1 MPAIIA
7 EKKIVVK
14 AIDEVTEPLAHMNQ
28 RLHNLESALGQL
40 DQKFNA
46 GASSQQSFKASLN
59 ELKASAG
66 QTDSAL
72 DKINRTIKAI
82 PGKKSVDVNANTS
95 EADRK
100 IDDFQKTVDL
110 LRRDKPTITP
120 KADTTEANEKLHG
133 LQRTTESVGHS
144 FTRLRTIIAGT
155 AIGGAISTGFIS
167 AFNGIKSGIK
177 GAMGAGIQFNM
188 TMQKMNATW
197 DTLTGSASKAKSM
210 SNSIVDLSNKLGW
223 SVDVTNELAQQFYH
237 VFDNQPETMKLTKSF
252 LTMGDAI
259 GLSDDRL
266 QQVAMDFTHMLSS
279 SKLQLGDLN
288 QITDA
293 FPMFGNALLDYE
305 RKVQHNSHLTMSE
318 LRKDISAGKIDA
330 KDAETV
336 FNQLGDRYKK
346 ASENL
351 MGTLPGMFRQISS
364 KWKELMGDMMA
375 PTTNAANPVVKQIS
389 KWISSEGT
397 TKEFERLGR
406 AVNQGFGA
414 IMKSLANTF
423 GDGSVAKMLDNVVN
437 SLTRFVQAAS
447 KWTANNAESIVKTIK
462 SIGSIAGSVGKG
474 AFDAIGDFLN
484 ILGHTSGHGLKGIA
498 DALESISKHKVALEM
513 IGRALATYF
522 VYSKLSKAAKGLSD
536 IYSAVKGIAGTS
548 ATKIKDVMSALNGD
562 YDGSGKLLNM
572 LSDHQASKPVGPTGV
587 LKQEAAKD
595 GEKAGGNFL
604 KSFMLKAKG
613 LGRGIAGLFLPSSFL
628 NVGSKIGS
636 KMATGLSKAFKPAV
650 IAIKK
655 SGSALKDISAV
666 ISEKGFALKG
676 KIAGSRFASA
686 FVRAGGAIKGF
697 ATKYIIPETWLTA
710 GRKAGTLFRS
720 GFSTASSKLGDSF
733 IGRFASKLGG
743 SRLFSIG
750 KGIGGK
756 LVSGL
761 NIAIGAVDILRALTG
776 SHIHNRAKMAGKGIG
791 TILGG
796 AIGTVLGGP
805 IGGAIG
811 GMLGSAIG
819 GKAGPAL
826 TKMFK
831 GGIDF
836 FKKLL
841 KGDWSGAFGGIVK
854 GFQKMWKGVTNWA
867 KDTWKKVKDWWNNDD
882 ESSSSSSSHKSSSHK
897 SKQPSEKEIKSL
909 GGNHYSKTDI
919 ANVKEMNRAI
929 TTYTRSLKSLK
940 EVVKHN
946 DPTKSLN
953 SMNKNLKNFIKQMLK
968 SEKPLEKVSK
978 TFKNFGKA
986 TKTIADSMKNL
997 TGKHGL
1003 GEFDKDLAKLDK
1015 DTKHSKVGEFF
1026 ERLAKSIKKSKL
1038 TDQFKSLTKYLG
1050 SMVKDWEHLVKPM
1063 KQAEKEFSSFEKT
1076 IGKLANKKTG
1086 LSKVDSDIKTLSKDL
1101 KKYDF
1106 GKELG
1111 KQMQT
1116 ASKQLQGKHS
1126 FTKQFDNMTR
1136 SIEKSLITFRKTFQR
1151 DWTAMW
1157 KNLGKDAQVG
1167 LGQAVRT
1174 ANSEFNSLRN
1184 SEHRFESGFL
1194 SSWKGWLSDV
1204 VSAMKSGFDKL
1215 AGIAGKS
1222 MQDIVSRLNRGITAI
1237 NAVISDFGGDKQ
1249 LGTIKY
1255 ATGTSMAGGS
1265 GAGYSAHPGG
1275 EAVIN
1280 DGQGPHKQELVW
1292 QPSKGWQLFAGL
1304 NRHVWLEPGAQ
1315 IIPGERSH
1323 RILSRMRIPH
1333 YAYGNLS
1340 REQLDH
1346 IEDEFMSSPL
1356 DAAKQLMLG
1365 VTNWSSKVP
1374 LISDLGEATAIG
1386 FGHGIANVLKTAVGT
1401 VQHAIGGDWGPAIS
1415 SAARH
1420 MWAKISRSFRDELK
1434 QVIQNESGGIETRI
1448 QDAAVDD
1455 INMKNGNPAQGLLQ
1469 YIPQT
1474 FAKYAMPGHGNILA
1488 GFDQLMAFFNN
1499 SDYLSSIGFSPVLHK
1514 IDWLNAGPVGGRRY
1528 ASGGHITDTQL
1539 ALVGDNAEHDEYVIN
1554 PYRDNA
1560 IPLLN
1565 QAWDKVRMRRPDLTD
1580 NQSTAA
1586 SAELISLVKTAIDKL
1601 DNIDI
1606 HPRVY
1611 VDDMRRPINNRNAMD
1626 YARVMN

>member
-7 EKKIVVK
+7 EKKIVVR
-14 AIDEVTEPLAHMNQ
+14 AIDQVTEPLARMNQ
-28 RLHNLESALGQL
+28 RLASVEQSLGRL
-40 DQKFNA
+40 DSKFNA

-59 ELKASAG
+59 ELKASAN
-66 QTDSAL
+66 QADDAL
-72 DKINRTIKAI
+72 GKINTTIDKLNGEKVTVKPQADTASADEKI
-82 PGKKSVDVNANTS
+82 DKFKKNTDTLRKNPPKIKP
-95 EADRK
+95 EADTDEATKKLSLFRRGIENTRK
-100 IDDFQKTVDL
+100 
-110 LRRDKPTITP
+110 
-120 KADTTEANEKLHG
+120 AG
-133 LQRTTESVGHS
+133 L
-144 FTRLRTIIAGT
+144 RLRDIVSGSVIATGITSISSHLTDWAKQGFETAKAGT
-155 AIGGAISTGFIS
+155 EVAERWKNLGMTEEEVKSTGAAVKELKENS
-167 AFNGIKSGIK
+167 NLSGAAV
-177 GAMGAGIQFNM
+177 GNLVTRFYGF
-188 TMQKMNATW
+188 
-197 DTLTGSASKAKSM
+197 TGSAERAQELATGVASLADKMKLSQDQADGFANGLTRIESSGKVTAQSLGRLERSVPGLTKALQQASGMTKEQFDSLLASGDMTADQFNDILAKASKSWDENSKEWNGTVDGALHHMKTSWDDAKKAFMAPLVSSAGSGLGALSKALDRLNPLFTAAGKS
-210 SNSIVDLSNKLGW
+210 VADLSEKFAKWLTPRH
-223 SVDVTNELAQQFYH
+223 VD
-237 VFDNQPETMKLTKSF
+237 
-252 LTMGDAI
+252 
-259 GLSDDRL
+259 
-266 QQVAMDFTHMLSS
+266 
-279 SKLQLGDLN
+279 
-288 QITDA
+288 
-293 FPMFGNALLDYE
+293 
-305 RKVQHNSHLTMSE
+305 
-318 LRKDISAGKIDA
+318 DIGKIVTA
-330 KDAETV
+330 
-336 FNQLGDRYKK
+336 LG
-346 ASENL
+346 
-351 MGTLPGMFRQISS
+351 
-364 KWKELMGDMMA
+364 
-375 PTTNAANPVVKQIS
+375 
-389 KWISSEGT
+389 
-397 TKEFERLGR
+397 
-406 AVNQGFGA
+406 
-414 IMKSLANTF
+414 
-423 GDGSVAKMLDNVVN
+423 KMLMV
-437 SLTRFVQAAS
+437 
-447 KWTANNAESIVKTIK
+447 I
-462 SIGSIAGSVGKG
+462 GKG
-474 AFDAIGDFLN
+474 AWKAFSGIISGLTAPFRLLGSHGKKAGDAFDKLADGMDHLSKNKMAMKVLEGIG
-484 ILGHTSGHGLKGIA
+484 
-498 DALESISKHKVALEM
+498 M
-513 IGRALATYF
+513 ILATQF
-522 VYSKLSKAAKGLSD
+522 AYSKLF
-536 IYSAVKGIAGTS
+536 
-548 ATKIKDVMSALNGD
+548 KIVSALTGISGALGKIRGLKFSGHLFGD
-562 YDGSGKLLNM
+562 LFTN
-572 LSDHQASKPVGPTGV
+572 
-587 LKQEAAKD
+587 LKRISRIRINPAKWFKGGGNWAKD
-595 GEKAGGNFL
+595 LFKTAPEEALRSGDKAGGNFITR
-604 KSFMLKAKG
+604 FAAKTN
-613 LGRGIAGLFLPSSFL
+613 S
-628 NVGSKIGS
+628 
-636 KMATGLSKAFKPAV
+636 
-650 IAIKK
+650 
-655 SGSALKDISAV
+655 
-666 ISEKGFALKG
+666 
-676 KIAGSRFASA
+676 SRFAQLGRTTGGRLISGVGLA
-686 FVRAGGAIKGF
+686 FEAYDLVKDLHGAFTTHNGTTRSRDIGKAAGAGIGAGIGF
-697 ATKYIIPETWLTA
+697 FFGGPA
-710 GRKAGTLFRS
+710 GA
-720 GFSTASSKLGDSF
+720 ALGGM
-733 IGRFASKLGG
+733 IGRVIGG
-743 SRLFSIG
+743 KIGPAVGKFGNGIGKVLNDIFVKHDWNKVWSDIG
-750 KGIGGK
+750 KGWQ
-756 LVSGL
+756 S
-761 NIAIGAVDILRALTG
+761 
-776 SHIHNRAKMAGKGIG
+776 
-791 TILGG
+791 
-796 AIGTVLGGP
+796 
-805 IGGAIG
+805 
-811 GMLGSAIG
+811 
-819 GKAGPAL
+819 
-826 TKMFK
+826 F
-831 GGIDF
+831 
-836 FKKLL
+836 
-841 KGDWSGAFGGIVK
+841 
-854 GFQKMWKGVTNWA
+854 WKGMGSWWDKTIG
-867 KDTWKKVKDWWNNDD
+867 KKG
-882 ESSSSSSSHKSSSHK
+882 SGSSSSHK

-909 GGNHYSKTDI
+909 GGNHYSRTDI
-919 ANVKEMNRAI
+919 ANIKEMNRAI
-929 TTYTRSLKSLK
+929 TVYTRSLKSLK

-1003 GEFDKDLAKLDK
+1003 GEFDKDLTKLDK

-1136 SIEKSLITFRKTFQR
+1136 SIEKSLTTFRKAFQR

-1157 KNLGKDAQVG
+1157 KNLGKDAQAG
-1167 LGQAVRT
+1167 LGRAVRT
-1174 ANSEFNSLRN
+1174 ANSEFNSLRS

-1204 VSAMKSGFDKL
+1204 VSAMRSGFSKL

-1304 NRHVWLEPGAQ
+1304 NRRVWLEPGAQ

-1374 LISDLGEATAIG
+1374 LISDFGEATAIG

-1528 ASGGHITDTQL
+1528 ASGGHITDTQF

-1580 NQSTAA
+1580 NQSTAT

-1626 YARVMN
+1626 YSRVMN

>member
-1 MPAIIA
+1 MDGIIV
-7 EKKIVVK
+7 EKKVVVK
-14 AIDEVTEPLAHMNQ
+14 AIDQLTTPLARMNERMTQ
-28 RLHNLESALGQL
+28 LEEKVNQFN
-40 DQKFNA
+40 QKMST
-46 GASSQQSFKASLN
+46 GASSQQAFKTSLN
-59 ELKASAG
+59 EIKASASE
-66 QTDSAL
+66 TDTAL
-72 DKINRTIKAI
+72 GKINRTIDRI
-82 PGKKSVDVNANTS
+82 PTNKKVDVKADTE
-95 EADRK
+95 EAK
-100 IDDFQKTVDL
+100 QKTSSFDESL
-110 LRRDKPTITP
+110 KQLRRDAPKIKPTV
-120 KADTTEANEKLHG
+120 DTNEANGKLN
-133 LQRTTESVGHS
+133 LFQRNLEATRKVGGRLKDFIAGNLIANGIS
-144 FTRLRTIIAGT
+144 TIASNLRTWASQGFEAAKAGT
-155 AIGGAISTGFIS
+155 EVAERWSNLGMSQQEIKTTGAAVKELKENSNLSGVAVGNLVTRFYGF
-167 AFNGIKSGIK
+167 
-177 GAMGAGIQFNM
+177 
-188 TMQKMNATW
+188 
-197 DTLTGSASKAKSM
+197 TGSAERAQELATGVASLADKMKLSQGQADGFANGLTRIESSGKVTAQSLGRLERSVPGLTKALQQASGMTKEQFDSLLASGDMTANQFNDILAKASKSWNENSKEWNGTVDGALHHMKTSWDDAKKAFMAPLVSSAGSGLGALSKALDRLNPLFTAAGKS
-210 SNSIVDLSNKLGW
+210 VADLSEKFAKWLTPRH
-223 SVDVTNELAQQFYH
+223 VD
-237 VFDNQPETMKLTKSF
+237 
-252 LTMGDAI
+252 
-259 GLSDDRL
+259 
-266 QQVAMDFTHMLSS
+266 
-279 SKLQLGDLN
+279 
-288 QITDA
+288 
-293 FPMFGNALLDYE
+293 
-305 RKVQHNSHLTMSE
+305 
-318 LRKDISAGKIDA
+318 DIGKIVTA
-330 KDAETV
+330 
-336 FNQLGDRYKK
+336 LG
-346 ASENL
+346 
-351 MGTLPGMFRQISS
+351 
-364 KWKELMGDMMA
+364 
-375 PTTNAANPVVKQIS
+375 
-389 KWISSEGT
+389 
-397 TKEFERLGR
+397 
-406 AVNQGFGA
+406 
-414 IMKSLANTF
+414 
-423 GDGSVAKMLDNVVN
+423 KMLMV
-437 SLTRFVQAAS
+437 
-447 KWTANNAESIVKTIK
+447 I
-462 SIGSIAGSVGKG
+462 GKG
-474 AFDAIGDFLN
+474 AWKAFSGIISGLTAPFRLLGSHGKKAGDAFDKLADGMDHLSKNKMAMKVLEGIG
-484 ILGHTSGHGLKGIA
+484 
-498 DALESISKHKVALEM
+498 M
-513 IGRALATYF
+513 ILATQF
-522 VYSKLSKAAKGLSD
+522 AYSKLFKISSALFGVRDGLAGIGKIKISGHLFKDLTRSLKGLAK
-536 IYSAVKGIAGTS
+536 IRINPAKWFKGGDNWAKNLFKT
-548 ATKIKDVMSALNGD
+548 APEEALRSGD
-562 YDGSGKLLNM
+562 
-572 LSDHQASKPVGPTGV
+572 
-587 LKQEAAKD
+587 
-595 GEKAGGNFL
+595 KAGGNFL
-604 KSFMLKAKG
+604 TRFAAKTN
-613 LGRGIAGLFLPSSFL
+613 S
-628 NVGSKIGS
+628 
-636 KMATGLSKAFKPAV
+636 
-650 IAIKK
+650 
-655 SGSALKDISAV
+655 
-666 ISEKGFALKG
+666 
-676 KIAGSRFASA
+676 SRFAQLGRTTGGRLISGVSLA
-686 FVRAGGAIKGF
+686 FEAYDLVKDLHGAFTTHNGTTRSRDIGKAAGAGIGAGIGF
-697 ATKYIIPETWLTA
+697 FFGGPA
-710 GRKAGTLFRS
+710 GA
-720 GFSTASSKLGDSF
+720 ALGGM
-733 IGRFASKLGG
+733 IGRVIGG
-743 SRLFSIG
+743 KIGPAVGKFGNSIG
-750 KGIGGK
+750 KVLNDIFVKHDWNKVWSDIGKGWQSFWKGMGDWWDKTIGK
-756 LVSGL
+756 K
-761 NIAIGAVDILRALTG
+761 G
-776 SHIHNRAKMAGKGIG
+776 SH
-791 TILGG
+791 T
-796 AIGTVLGGP
+796 
-805 IGGAIG
+805 
-811 GMLGSAIG
+811 
-819 GKAGPAL
+819 
-826 TKMFK
+826 
-831 GGIDF
+831 
-836 FKKLL
+836 
-841 KGDWSGAFGGIVK
+841 
-854 GFQKMWKGVTNWA
+854 
-867 KDTWKKVKDWWNNDD
+867 
-882 ESSSSSSSHKSSSHK
+882 SSSK
-897 SKQPSEKEIKSL
+897 SKQPSEHEIRSL
-909 GGNHYSKTDI
+909 GGNHYSRTDI
-919 ANVKEMNRAI
+919 ANVKAMNSAI

-940 EVVKHN
+940 EVIKHN

-953 SMNKNLKNFIKQMLK
+953 SMNKNLKNFIKEMLK

-978 TFKNFGKA
+978 TFKNFGKSV
-986 TKTIADSMKNL
+986 KTIANSMKGL

-1003 GEFDKDLAKLDK
+1003 GEFDKDLTKLDK
-1015 DTKHSKVGEFF
+1015 DTKHSKVGEYF
-1026 ERLAKSIKKSKL
+1026 EKLAKSIKKSKL

-1050 SMVKDWEHLVKPM
+1050 SMVKDWEQLIKPM
-1063 KQAEKEFSSFEKT
+1063 QKAEKEFASFEKT
-1076 IGKLANKKTG
+1076 IGKLSNKKTG

-1136 SIEKSLITFRKTFQR
+1136 SIEKSLTTFRKTFQR

-1167 LGQAVRT
+1167 LGRAVRT
-1174 ANSEFNSLRN
+1174 ANSEFNSLRS

-1194 SSWKGWLSDV
+1194 SSWKGWLSDI
-1204 VSAMKSGFDKL
+1204 VSAMRSGFSKL

-1374 LISDLGEATAIG
+1374 LISDFGEATAIG

-1499 SDYLSSIGFSPVLHK
+1499 SDYLNSIGFSPVLHK

-1528 ASGGHITDTQL
+1528 ANGGHITDTQL

-1580 NQSTAA
+1580 NQSTAT

>member
-7 EKKIVVK
+7 EKKIVVR
-14 AIDEVTEPLAHMNQ
+14 AIDQVTEPLARMNQ
-28 RLHNLESALGQL
+28 RLASVEQSLGRL
-40 DQKFNA
+40 DSKFNA

-59 ELKASAG
+59 ELKASAN
-66 QTDSAL
+66 QTDDAL
-72 DKINRTIKAI
+72 GKINTTIDKLNGEKVTVKPQADTASADEKI
-82 PGKKSVDVNANTS
+82 DKFKKNTDTLRKNPPKIKP
-95 EADRK
+95 EADTDEATKKLSLFRRGIENTRK
-100 IDDFQKTVDL
+100 
-110 LRRDKPTITP
+110 
-120 KADTTEANEKLHG
+120 AG
-133 LQRTTESVGHS
+133 L
-144 FTRLRTIIAGT
+144 RLRDIVSGSVIATGITSISSHLTDWAKQGFEAAKAGT
-155 AIGGAISTGFIS
+155 EVAERWKNLGMTEEEVKSTGAAVKELKENS
-167 AFNGIKSGIK
+167 NLSGAAV
-177 GAMGAGIQFNM
+177 GNLVTRFYGF
-188 TMQKMNATW
+188 
-197 DTLTGSASKAKSM
+197 TGSAERAQELATGVASLADKMKLSQDQADGFANGLTRIESSGKVTAQSLGRLERSVPGLTKALQQASGMTKEQFDSLLASGDMTADQFNDILAKTSKSWDENSKEWNGTVDGALHHMKTSWDDAKKAFMAPLVSSAGSGLGALSKALDRLNPLFTAAGKS
-210 SNSIVDLSNKLGW
+210 VADLSEKFAKWLTPRH
-223 SVDVTNELAQQFYH
+223 VD
-237 VFDNQPETMKLTKSF
+237 
-252 LTMGDAI
+252 
-259 GLSDDRL
+259 
-266 QQVAMDFTHMLSS
+266 
-279 SKLQLGDLN
+279 
-288 QITDA
+288 
-293 FPMFGNALLDYE
+293 
-305 RKVQHNSHLTMSE
+305 
-318 LRKDISAGKIDA
+318 DIGKIVTA
-330 KDAETV
+330 
-336 FNQLGDRYKK
+336 LG
-346 ASENL
+346 
-351 MGTLPGMFRQISS
+351 
-364 KWKELMGDMMA
+364 
-375 PTTNAANPVVKQIS
+375 
-389 KWISSEGT
+389 
-397 TKEFERLGR
+397 
-406 AVNQGFGA
+406 
-414 IMKSLANTF
+414 
-423 GDGSVAKMLDNVVN
+423 KMLMV
-437 SLTRFVQAAS
+437 
-447 KWTANNAESIVKTIK
+447 I
-462 SIGSIAGSVGKG
+462 GKG
-474 AFDAIGDFLN
+474 AWKAFSGIISGLTAPFRLLGSHGKKAGDAFDKLADGMDHLSKNKMAMKVLEGIG
-484 ILGHTSGHGLKGIA
+484 
-498 DALESISKHKVALEM
+498 M
-513 IGRALATYF
+513 ILATQF
-522 VYSKLSKAAKGLSD
+522 AYSKLFKISSALFGVRDGLAGIGKIKISGHLFKDLTRSLKGLAK
-536 IYSAVKGIAGTS
+536 IRINPAKWFKGGGNWAKNLFKT
-548 ATKIKDVMSALNGD
+548 APEEALRSGD
-562 YDGSGKLLNM
+562 
-572 LSDHQASKPVGPTGV
+572 
-587 LKQEAAKD
+587 
-595 GEKAGGNFL
+595 KAGGNFL
-604 KSFMLKAKG
+604 ARFAAKTN
-613 LGRGIAGLFLPSSFL
+613 S
-628 NVGSKIGS
+628 
-636 KMATGLSKAFKPAV
+636 
-650 IAIKK
+650 
-655 SGSALKDISAV
+655 
-666 ISEKGFALKG
+666 
-676 KIAGSRFASA
+676 SRFAQLGRTTGGRLISGVGLA
-686 FVRAGGAIKGF
+686 FEAYDLVKDLHGAFTTHNGTTRSRDIGKAAGAGIGAGIGF
-697 ATKYIIPETWLTA
+697 FFGGPA
-710 GRKAGTLFRS
+710 GA
-720 GFSTASSKLGDSF
+720 ALGGM
-733 IGRFASKLGG
+733 IGRVIGG
-743 SRLFSIG
+743 KIGPAVGKFGNGIGKVLNDIFVKHDWNKVWSDIG
-750 KGIGGK
+750 KGWQ
-756 LVSGL
+756 S
-761 NIAIGAVDILRALTG
+761 
-776 SHIHNRAKMAGKGIG
+776 
-791 TILGG
+791 
-796 AIGTVLGGP
+796 
-805 IGGAIG
+805 
-811 GMLGSAIG
+811 
-819 GKAGPAL
+819 
-826 TKMFK
+826 F
-831 GGIDF
+831 
-836 FKKLL
+836 
-841 KGDWSGAFGGIVK
+841 
-854 GFQKMWKGVTNWA
+854 WKGMGSWWDKTIG
-867 KDTWKKVKDWWNNDD
+867 KKG
-882 ESSSSSSSHKSSSHK
+882 SGGSSSHK

-919 ANVKEMNRAI
+919 ANIKEMNRAI

-1003 GEFDKDLAKLDK
+1003 GEFDKDLTKLDK

-1038 TDQFKSLTKYLG
+1038 ADQFKSLTKYLG

-1136 SIEKSLITFRKTFQR
+1136 SIEKSLTTFRKTFQR

-1167 LGQAVRT
+1167 LGRAVRT
-1174 ANSEFNSLRN
+1174 ANSEFNSLRS

-1194 SSWKGWLSDV
+1194 SSWKGWLSDI
-1204 VSAMKSGFDKL
+1204 VSAMRSGFSKL

-1346 IEDEFMSSPL
+1346 IEDEFMSSSL

-1374 LISDLGEATAIG
+1374 LISDFGEATAIG

-1528 ASGGHITDTQL
+1528 ASGGHITDTQF

-1580 NQSTAA
+1580 NQSTAT

-1626 YARVMN
+1626 YSRVMN

>member
-7 EKKIVVK
+7 EKKIVVR
-14 AIDEVTEPLAHMNQ
+14 AIDQVTEPLARMNQ
-28 RLHNLESALGQL
+28 RLASVEQSLGRL
-40 DQKFNA
+40 DSKFNA

-59 ELKASAG
+59 ELKASAN
-66 QTDSAL
+66 QTDDAL
-72 DKINRTIKAI
+72 GKINTTIDKLNGEKVTVKPQADTASADEKI
-82 PGKKSVDVNANTS
+82 DKFKKNTDTLRKNPPKIKP
-95 EADRK
+95 EADTDEATKKLSLFRRGIENTRK
-100 IDDFQKTVDL
+100 
-110 LRRDKPTITP
+110 
-120 KADTTEANEKLHG
+120 AG
-133 LQRTTESVGHS
+133 L
-144 FTRLRTIIAGT
+144 RLRDIVSGSVIATGITSISSHLTDWAKQGFEAAKAGT
-155 AIGGAISTGFIS
+155 EVAERWKNLGMTEEEVKSTGAAVKELKENS
-167 AFNGIKSGIK
+167 NLSGAAV
-177 GAMGAGIQFNM
+177 GNLVTRFYGF
-188 TMQKMNATW
+188 
-197 DTLTGSASKAKSM
+197 TGSAERAQELATGVTSLADKMKLSQDQADGFANGLTRIESSGKVTAQSLGRLERSVPGLTKALQQASGMTKEQFDSLLASGDMTADQFNDILAKASKSWDENSKEWNGTVDGALHHMKTSWDDAKKAFMAPLVSSAGSGLGALSKALDRLNPLFTAAGKS
-210 SNSIVDLSNKLGW
+210 VADLSEKFAKWLTPRH
-223 SVDVTNELAQQFYH
+223 VD
-237 VFDNQPETMKLTKSF
+237 
-252 LTMGDAI
+252 
-259 GLSDDRL
+259 
-266 QQVAMDFTHMLSS
+266 
-279 SKLQLGDLN
+279 
-288 QITDA
+288 
-293 FPMFGNALLDYE
+293 
-305 RKVQHNSHLTMSE
+305 
-318 LRKDISAGKIDA
+318 DIGKIVTA
-330 KDAETV
+330 
-336 FNQLGDRYKK
+336 LG
-346 ASENL
+346 
-351 MGTLPGMFRQISS
+351 
-364 KWKELMGDMMA
+364 
-375 PTTNAANPVVKQIS
+375 
-389 KWISSEGT
+389 
-397 TKEFERLGR
+397 
-406 AVNQGFGA
+406 
-414 IMKSLANTF
+414 
-423 GDGSVAKMLDNVVN
+423 KMLMV
-437 SLTRFVQAAS
+437 
-447 KWTANNAESIVKTIK
+447 I
-462 SIGSIAGSVGKG
+462 GKG
-474 AFDAIGDFLN
+474 AWKAFSGIISGLTAPFRLLGSHGKKAGDAFDKLADGMDHLSKNKMAMKVLEGIG
-484 ILGHTSGHGLKGIA
+484 
-498 DALESISKHKVALEM
+498 M
-513 IGRALATYF
+513 ILATKF
-522 VYSKLSKAAKGLSD
+522 AYSKLFKISSALFGVRDGLAGIGKIKISGHLFKDLTRSLKGLAK
-536 IYSAVKGIAGTS
+536 IRINPAKWFKGGGNWAKNLFKT
-548 ATKIKDVMSALNGD
+548 APEEALRSGD
-562 YDGSGKLLNM
+562 
-572 LSDHQASKPVGPTGV
+572 
-587 LKQEAAKD
+587 
-595 GEKAGGNFL
+595 KAGGNFL
-604 KSFMLKAKG
+604 TRFAAKTN
-613 LGRGIAGLFLPSSFL
+613 S
-628 NVGSKIGS
+628 
-636 KMATGLSKAFKPAV
+636 
-650 IAIKK
+650 
-655 SGSALKDISAV
+655 
-666 ISEKGFALKG
+666 
-676 KIAGSRFASA
+676 SRFAQLGRTTGGRLISGVGLA
-686 FVRAGGAIKGF
+686 FEAYDLVKDLHGAFTTHNGTTRSRDIGKAAGAGIGAGIGF
-697 ATKYIIPETWLTA
+697 FFGGPA
-710 GRKAGTLFRS
+710 GA
-720 GFSTASSKLGDSF
+720 ALGGM
-733 IGRFASKLGG
+733 IGRVIGG
-743 SRLFSIG
+743 KIGPAVGKFGNGIGKVLNDIFVKHDWNKVWSDIG
-750 KGIGGK
+750 KGWQ
-756 LVSGL
+756 S
-761 NIAIGAVDILRALTG
+761 
-776 SHIHNRAKMAGKGIG
+776 
-791 TILGG
+791 
-796 AIGTVLGGP
+796 
-805 IGGAIG
+805 
-811 GMLGSAIG
+811 
-819 GKAGPAL
+819 
-826 TKMFK
+826 F
-831 GGIDF
+831 
-836 FKKLL
+836 
-841 KGDWSGAFGGIVK
+841 
-854 GFQKMWKGVTNWA
+854 WKGMGSWWDKTIG
-867 KDTWKKVKDWWNNDD
+867 KKG
-882 ESSSSSSSHKSSSHK
+882 SGGSSSHK

-919 ANVKEMNRAI
+919 ANIKEMNRAI

-1003 GEFDKDLAKLDK
+1003 GEFDKNLTKLDK

-1038 TDQFKSLTKYLG
+1038 ANQFKSLTKYLG

-1136 SIEKSLITFRKTFQR
+1136 SIEKSLTTFRKTFQR

-1167 LGQAVRT
+1167 LGRAVRT
-1174 ANSEFNSLRN
+1174 ANSEFNSLRS

-1194 SSWKGWLSDV
+1194 SSWKGWLSDI
-1204 VSAMKSGFDKL
+1204 VSAMRSGFSKL

-1323 RILSRMRIPH
+1323 RVLSRMRIPH

-1374 LISDLGEATAIG
+1374 LISDFGEATAIG

-1528 ASGGHITDTQL
+1528 ASGGHITDTQF

-1560 IPLLN
+1560 IPLIN

-1580 NQSTAA
+1580 NQSTAT

-1626 YARVMN
+1626 YSRVMN

>member
-7 EKKIVVK
+7 EKKIVVR
-14 AIDEVTEPLAHMNQ
+14 AIDQVTEPLARMNQ
-28 RLHNLESALGQL
+28 RLASVEQSLGRL
-40 DQKFNA
+40 DSKFNA

-59 ELKASAG
+59 ELKASAN
-66 QTDSAL
+66 QTDDAL
-72 DKINRTIKAI
+72 GKINTTIDRLNGEKVTVKPQADTASADEKI
-82 PGKKSVDVNANTS
+82 DKFKKNTDTLRKNPPKIKP
-95 EADRK
+95 EADTDEATKKLSLFRRGIENTRK
-100 IDDFQKTVDL
+100 
-110 LRRDKPTITP
+110 
-120 KADTTEANEKLHG
+120 AG
-133 LQRTTESVGHS
+133 L
-144 FTRLRTIIAGT
+144 RLRDIVSGSVIATGITSISSHLTDWAKQGFEAAKAGT
-155 AIGGAISTGFIS
+155 EVAERWKNLGMTEEEVKSTGAAVKELKENS
-167 AFNGIKSGIK
+167 NLSGAAV
-177 GAMGAGIQFNM
+177 GNLVTRFYGF
-188 TMQKMNATW
+188 
-197 DTLTGSASKAKSM
+197 TGSAERAQELATGVASLADKMKLSQDQADGFANGLTRIESSGKVTAQSLGRLERSVPGLTKALQQASGMTKEQFDSLLASGDMTADQFNDILAKASKSWDENSKEWNGTVDGALHHMKTSWDDAKKAFMAPLVSSAGSGLGALSKALDRLNPLFTAAGKS
-210 SNSIVDLSNKLGW
+210 VADLSEKFAKWLTPRH
-223 SVDVTNELAQQFYH
+223 VD
-237 VFDNQPETMKLTKSF
+237 
-252 LTMGDAI
+252 
-259 GLSDDRL
+259 
-266 QQVAMDFTHMLSS
+266 
-279 SKLQLGDLN
+279 
-288 QITDA
+288 
-293 FPMFGNALLDYE
+293 
-305 RKVQHNSHLTMSE
+305 
-318 LRKDISAGKIDA
+318 DIGKIVTA
-330 KDAETV
+330 
-336 FNQLGDRYKK
+336 LG
-346 ASENL
+346 
-351 MGTLPGMFRQISS
+351 
-364 KWKELMGDMMA
+364 
-375 PTTNAANPVVKQIS
+375 
-389 KWISSEGT
+389 
-397 TKEFERLGR
+397 
-406 AVNQGFGA
+406 
-414 IMKSLANTF
+414 
-423 GDGSVAKMLDNVVN
+423 KMLMV
-437 SLTRFVQAAS
+437 
-447 KWTANNAESIVKTIK
+447 I
-462 SIGSIAGSVGKG
+462 GKG
-474 AFDAIGDFLN
+474 AWKAFSGIISGLTAPFRLLGSHGKKAGDAFDKLADGMDHLSKNKMAMKVLEGIG
-484 ILGHTSGHGLKGIA
+484 
-498 DALESISKHKVALEM
+498 M
-513 IGRALATYF
+513 ILATQF
-522 VYSKLSKAAKGLSD
+522 AYSKLFKISSALFGVRDGLAGIGKIKIFGHLFKDLTRSLKGLAK
-536 IYSAVKGIAGTS
+536 IRINPAKWFKGGGNWAKNLFKT
-548 ATKIKDVMSALNGD
+548 APEEALRSGD
-562 YDGSGKLLNM
+562 
-572 LSDHQASKPVGPTGV
+572 
-587 LKQEAAKD
+587 
-595 GEKAGGNFL
+595 KAGGNFL
-604 KSFMLKAKG
+604 TRFAAKTN
-613 LGRGIAGLFLPSSFL
+613 S
-628 NVGSKIGS
+628 
-636 KMATGLSKAFKPAV
+636 
-650 IAIKK
+650 
-655 SGSALKDISAV
+655 
-666 ISEKGFALKG
+666 
-676 KIAGSRFASA
+676 SRFAQLGRTTGGRLISGVGLA
-686 FVRAGGAIKGF
+686 FEAYDLVKDLHGAFTTHNGTTRSRDIGKAAGAGIGAGIGF
-697 ATKYIIPETWLTA
+697 FFGGPA
-710 GRKAGTLFRS
+710 GA
-720 GFSTASSKLGDSF
+720 ALGGM
-733 IGRFASKLGG
+733 IGRVIGG
-743 SRLFSIG
+743 KIGPAVGKFGNGIGKVLNDIFVKHDWNKVWSDIG
-750 KGIGGK
+750 KGWQ
-756 LVSGL
+756 S
-761 NIAIGAVDILRALTG
+761 
-776 SHIHNRAKMAGKGIG
+776 
-791 TILGG
+791 
-796 AIGTVLGGP
+796 
-805 IGGAIG
+805 
-811 GMLGSAIG
+811 
-819 GKAGPAL
+819 
-826 TKMFK
+826 F
-831 GGIDF
+831 
-836 FKKLL
+836 
-841 KGDWSGAFGGIVK
+841 
-854 GFQKMWKGVTNWA
+854 WKGMGSWWDKTIG
-867 KDTWKKVKDWWNNDD
+867 KKG
-882 ESSSSSSSHKSSSHK
+882 SGGSSSHK
-897 SKQPSEKEIKSL
+897 SKQPSEKGIKSL

-919 ANVKEMNRAI
+919 ANIKEMNRAI

-1003 GEFDKDLAKLDK
+1003 GEFDKDLTKLDK

-1038 TDQFKSLTKYLG
+1038 ADQFKSLTKYLG

-1136 SIEKSLITFRKTFQR
+1136 SIEKSLTTFRKTFQR

-1167 LGQAVRT
+1167 LGRAVRT
-1174 ANSEFNSLRN
+1174 ANSEFNSLRS

-1194 SSWKGWLSDV
+1194 SSWKGWLSDI
-1204 VSAMKSGFDKL
+1204 VSAMRSGFSKL

-1374 LISDLGEATAIG
+1374 LISDFGEATAIG

-1528 ASGGHITDTQL
+1528 ASGGHITDTQF

-1580 NQSTAA
+1580 NQSTAT
-1586 SAELISLVKTAIDKL
+1586 SAELISLVKTVIDKL

-1626 YARVMN
+1626 YSRVMN

>member
-7 EKKIVVK
+7 EKKIVVR
-14 AIDEVTEPLAHMNQ
+14 AIDQVTEPLARMNQ
-28 RLHNLESALGQL
+28 RLASVEQSLGRL
-40 DQKFNA
+40 DSKFNA

-59 ELKASAG
+59 ELKASAN
-66 QTDSAL
+66 QTDDAL
-72 DKINRTIKAI
+72 GKINTTIDKLNGEKVTVKPQADTASADEKI
-82 PGKKSVDVNANTS
+82 DKFKKNTDTLRKNPPKIKP
-95 EADRK
+95 EADTDEATKKLSLFRRGIENTRK
-100 IDDFQKTVDL
+100 
-110 LRRDKPTITP
+110 
-120 KADTTEANEKLHG
+120 AG
-133 LQRTTESVGHS
+133 L
-144 FTRLRTIIAGT
+144 RLRDIVSGSVIATGITSISSHLTDWAKQGFEAAKAGT
-155 AIGGAISTGFIS
+155 EVAERWKNLGMTEEEVKSTGAAVKELKENS
-167 AFNGIKSGIK
+167 NLSGAAV
-177 GAMGAGIQFNM
+177 GNLVTRFYGF
-188 TMQKMNATW
+188 
-197 DTLTGSASKAKSM
+197 TGSAERAQELATGVASLADKMKLSQDQADGFANGLTRIESSGKVTAQSLGRLERSVPGLTKALQQASGMTKEQFDSLLASGDMTADQFNDILAKASKSWDENSKEWNGTVDGALHHMKTSWDDAKKAFMAPLVSSAGSGLGALSKALDRLNPLFTAAGKS
-210 SNSIVDLSNKLGW
+210 VADLSEKFAKWLTPRH
-223 SVDVTNELAQQFYH
+223 VD
-237 VFDNQPETMKLTKSF
+237 
-252 LTMGDAI
+252 
-259 GLSDDRL
+259 
-266 QQVAMDFTHMLSS
+266 
-279 SKLQLGDLN
+279 
-288 QITDA
+288 
-293 FPMFGNALLDYE
+293 
-305 RKVQHNSHLTMSE
+305 
-318 LRKDISAGKIDA
+318 DIGKIVTA
-330 KDAETV
+330 
-336 FNQLGDRYKK
+336 LG
-346 ASENL
+346 
-351 MGTLPGMFRQISS
+351 
-364 KWKELMGDMMA
+364 
-375 PTTNAANPVVKQIS
+375 
-389 KWISSEGT
+389 
-397 TKEFERLGR
+397 
-406 AVNQGFGA
+406 
-414 IMKSLANTF
+414 
-423 GDGSVAKMLDNVVN
+423 KMLMV
-437 SLTRFVQAAS
+437 
-447 KWTANNAESIVKTIK
+447 I
-462 SIGSIAGSVGKG
+462 GKG
-474 AFDAIGDFLN
+474 AWKAFSGIISGLTAPFRLLGSHGKKAGDAFDKLADGMDHLSKNKMAMKVLEGIG
-484 ILGHTSGHGLKGIA
+484 
-498 DALESISKHKVALEM
+498 M
-513 IGRALATYF
+513 ILATQF
-522 VYSKLSKAAKGLSD
+522 AYSKLFKISSALFGVRDGLAGIGKIKISGHLFKDLTRSLKGLAK
-536 IYSAVKGIAGTS
+536 IRINPAKWFKGGGNWAKNLFKT
-548 ATKIKDVMSALNGD
+548 APEEALRSGD
-562 YDGSGKLLNM
+562 
-572 LSDHQASKPVGPTGV
+572 
-587 LKQEAAKD
+587 
-595 GEKAGGNFL
+595 KAGGNFL
-604 KSFMLKAKG
+604 TRFAAKTN
-613 LGRGIAGLFLPSSFL
+613 S
-628 NVGSKIGS
+628 
-636 KMATGLSKAFKPAV
+636 
-650 IAIKK
+650 
-655 SGSALKDISAV
+655 
-666 ISEKGFALKG
+666 
-676 KIAGSRFASA
+676 SRFAQLGRTTGGRLISGVGLA
-686 FVRAGGAIKGF
+686 FEAYDLVKDLHGAFTTHNGTTRSRDIGKAAGAGIGAGIGF
-697 ATKYIIPETWLTA
+697 FFGGPA
-710 GRKAGTLFRS
+710 GA
-720 GFSTASSKLGDSF
+720 ALGGM
-733 IGRFASKLGG
+733 IGRVIGG
-743 SRLFSIG
+743 KIGPAVGKFGNGIGKVLNDIFVKHDWNKVWSDIG
-750 KGIGGK
+750 KGWQ
-756 LVSGL
+756 S
-761 NIAIGAVDILRALTG
+761 
-776 SHIHNRAKMAGKGIG
+776 
-791 TILGG
+791 
-796 AIGTVLGGP
+796 
-805 IGGAIG
+805 
-811 GMLGSAIG
+811 
-819 GKAGPAL
+819 
-826 TKMFK
+826 F
-831 GGIDF
+831 
-836 FKKLL
+836 
-841 KGDWSGAFGGIVK
+841 
-854 GFQKMWKGVTNWA
+854 WKGMGSWWDKTIG
-867 KDTWKKVKDWWNNDD
+867 KKG
-882 ESSSSSSSHKSSSHK
+882 SGGSSSHK

-919 ANVKEMNRAI
+919 ANIKEMNRAI

-1003 GEFDKDLAKLDK
+1003 GEFDKDLTKLDK

-1038 TDQFKSLTKYLG
+1038 ADQFKSLTKYLG

-1136 SIEKSLITFRKTFQR
+1136 SIEKSLTTFRKTFQR

-1167 LGQAVRT
+1167 LGRAVRT
-1174 ANSEFNSLRN
+1174 ANSEFNSLRS

-1194 SSWKGWLSDV
+1194 SSWKGWLSDI
-1204 VSAMKSGFDKL
+1204 VSAMRSGFSKL

-1374 LISDLGEATAIG
+1374 LISDFGEATAIG

-1528 ASGGHITDTQL
+1528 ASGGHITDTQF

-1580 NQSTAA
+1580 NQSTAT

-1626 YARVMN
+1626 YSRVMN

>member
-7 EKKIVVK
+7 EKKIVVR
-14 AIDEVTEPLAHMNQ
+14 AIDQVTEPLARMNQ
-28 RLHNLESALGQL
+28 RLASVEQSLGRL
-40 DQKFNA
+40 DSKFNA

-59 ELKASAG
+59 ELKTSANQTDDALGKINTTIDKLNGEKVTVKPQADTASADEKIDKFKKN
-66 QTDSAL
+66 TDTL
-72 DKINRTIKAI
+72 RKNPPKIK
-82 PGKKSVDVNANTS
+82 P
-95 EADRK
+95 EADTDEATKKLSLFRRGIENTRK
-100 IDDFQKTVDL
+100 
-110 LRRDKPTITP
+110 
-120 KADTTEANEKLHG
+120 AG
-133 LQRTTESVGHS
+133 L
-144 FTRLRTIIAGT
+144 RLRDIVSGSVIATGITSISSHLTDWAKQGFEAAKAGT
-155 AIGGAISTGFIS
+155 EVAERWKNLGMTEEEVKSTGAAVKELKENS
-167 AFNGIKSGIK
+167 NLSGAAV
-177 GAMGAGIQFNM
+177 GNLVTRFYGF
-188 TMQKMNATW
+188 
-197 DTLTGSASKAKSM
+197 TGSAERAQELATGVASLADKMKLSQDQADGFANGLTRIESSGKVTAQSLGRLERSVPGLTKALQQASGMTKEQFDSLLASGDMTADQFNDILAKASKSWDENSKEWNGTVDGALHHMKTSWDDAKKAFMAPLVSSAGSGLGALSKALDRLNPLFTAAGKS
-210 SNSIVDLSNKLGW
+210 VADLSEKFAKWLTPRH
-223 SVDVTNELAQQFYH
+223 VD
-237 VFDNQPETMKLTKSF
+237 
-252 LTMGDAI
+252 
-259 GLSDDRL
+259 
-266 QQVAMDFTHMLSS
+266 
-279 SKLQLGDLN
+279 
-288 QITDA
+288 
-293 FPMFGNALLDYE
+293 
-305 RKVQHNSHLTMSE
+305 
-318 LRKDISAGKIDA
+318 DIGKIVTA
-330 KDAETV
+330 
-336 FNQLGDRYKK
+336 LG
-346 ASENL
+346 
-351 MGTLPGMFRQISS
+351 
-364 KWKELMGDMMA
+364 
-375 PTTNAANPVVKQIS
+375 
-389 KWISSEGT
+389 
-397 TKEFERLGR
+397 
-406 AVNQGFGA
+406 
-414 IMKSLANTF
+414 
-423 GDGSVAKMLDNVVN
+423 KMLMV
-437 SLTRFVQAAS
+437 
-447 KWTANNAESIVKTIK
+447 I
-462 SIGSIAGSVGKG
+462 GKG
-474 AFDAIGDFLN
+474 AWKAFSGIISGLTAPFRLLGSHGKKAGDAFDKLADGMDHLSKNKMAMKVLEGIG
-484 ILGHTSGHGLKGIA
+484 
-498 DALESISKHKVALEM
+498 M
-513 IGRALATYF
+513 ILATQF
-522 VYSKLSKAAKGLSD
+522 AYSKLF
-536 IYSAVKGIAGTS
+536 
-548 ATKIKDVMSALNGD
+548 KIVSALTGISGALGKIRGLKFSGHLFGD
-562 YDGSGKLLNM
+562 LFTNLKRISRIRINPAKWFKGGGNWAKNLFKTAPEEALRSG
-572 LSDHQASKPVGPTGV
+572 D
-587 LKQEAAKD
+587 
-595 GEKAGGNFL
+595 KAGGNFITR
-604 KSFMLKAKG
+604 FAAKTN
-613 LGRGIAGLFLPSSFL
+613 S
-628 NVGSKIGS
+628 
-636 KMATGLSKAFKPAV
+636 
-650 IAIKK
+650 
-655 SGSALKDISAV
+655 
-666 ISEKGFALKG
+666 
-676 KIAGSRFASA
+676 SRFAQLGRTTGGRLISGVGLA
-686 FVRAGGAIKGF
+686 FEAYDLVKDLHGAFTTHNGTTRSRDIGKAAGAGIGAGIGFFFGGPAGAALGGMIGRVIGGKIGPAGGKFGN
-697 ATKYIIPETWLTA
+697 
-710 GRKAGTLFRS
+710 G
-720 GFSTASSKLGDSF
+720 
-733 IGRFASKLGG
+733 IGKVLNDIFVKHDWNKVWSD
-743 SRLFSIG
+743 IG
-750 KGIGGK
+750 KGWQ
-756 LVSGL
+756 S
-761 NIAIGAVDILRALTG
+761 
-776 SHIHNRAKMAGKGIG
+776 
-791 TILGG
+791 
-796 AIGTVLGGP
+796 
-805 IGGAIG
+805 
-811 GMLGSAIG
+811 
-819 GKAGPAL
+819 
-826 TKMFK
+826 F
-831 GGIDF
+831 
-836 FKKLL
+836 
-841 KGDWSGAFGGIVK
+841 
-854 GFQKMWKGVTNWA
+854 WKGMGSWWDKTIG
-867 KDTWKKVKDWWNNDD
+867 KKG
-882 ESSSSSSSHKSSSHK
+882 SGSSSSHK

-909 GGNHYSKTDI
+909 GGNHYSRTDI
-919 ANVKEMNRAI
+919 ANIKEMNRAI

-1003 GEFDKDLAKLDK
+1003 GEFDKDFTKLDK

-1136 SIEKSLITFRKTFQR
+1136 SIEKSLTTFRKAFQR

-1157 KNLGKDAQVG
+1157 KNLGKDAQAG
-1167 LGQAVRT
+1167 LGRAVRT
-1174 ANSEFNSLRN
+1174 ANSEFNSLRS

-1204 VSAMKSGFDKL
+1204 VSAMRSGFSKL
-1215 AGIAGKS
+1215 A
-1222 MQDIVSRLNRGITAI
+1222 GITAI

-1374 LISDLGEATAIG
+1374 LISDFGEATAIG

-1499 SDYLSSIGFSPVLHK
+1499 SDYLNSIGFSPVLHK

-1528 ASGGHITDTQL
+1528 ANGGHITDTQL

-1580 NQSTAA
+1580 NQSTAT

-1611 VDDMRRPINNRNAMD
+1611 IDDVRRPINNRNAMD
-1626 YARVMN
+1626 YSRVMN

>member
-7 EKKIVVK
+7 EKKIVVR
-14 AIDEVTEPLAHMNQ
+14 AIDQVTEPLARMNQ
-28 RLHNLESALGQL
+28 RLSSVEQSLGRL
-40 DQKFNA
+40 DSKFNA

-59 ELKASAG
+59 ELKASAN
-66 QTDSAL
+66 QADDAL
-72 DKINRTIKAI
+72 GKINTTIDRLNGEKVTVKPQADTASADEKI
-82 PGKKSVDVNANTS
+82 DKFKKNTDTLRKNPPKIKP
-95 EADRK
+95 EADTDEATKKLSLFRRGIENTRK
-100 IDDFQKTVDL
+100 
-110 LRRDKPTITP
+110 
-120 KADTTEANEKLHG
+120 AG
-133 LQRTTESVGHS
+133 L
-144 FTRLRTIIAGT
+144 RLRDIVSGSVIATSITSISSHLTDWAKQGFEAAKAGT
-155 AIGGAISTGFIS
+155 EVAERWKNLGMTEEEVKSTGAAVKELKENS
-167 AFNGIKSGIK
+167 NLSGAAV
-177 GAMGAGIQFNM
+177 GNLVTRFYGF
-188 TMQKMNATW
+188 
-197 DTLTGSASKAKSM
+197 TGSAERAQELATGVASLADKMKLSQDQADGFANGLTRIESSGKVTAQSLGRLERSVPGLTKALQQASGMTKEQFDSLLASGDMTADQFNDILAKASKSWDENSKEWNGTVDGALHHMKTSWDDAKKAFMAPLVSSAGSGLGALSKALDRLNPLFTAAGKS
-210 SNSIVDLSNKLGW
+210 VADLSEKFAKWLTPRH
-223 SVDVTNELAQQFYH
+223 VD
-237 VFDNQPETMKLTKSF
+237 
-252 LTMGDAI
+252 
-259 GLSDDRL
+259 
-266 QQVAMDFTHMLSS
+266 
-279 SKLQLGDLN
+279 
-288 QITDA
+288 
-293 FPMFGNALLDYE
+293 
-305 RKVQHNSHLTMSE
+305 
-318 LRKDISAGKIDA
+318 DIGKIVTA
-330 KDAETV
+330 
-336 FNQLGDRYKK
+336 LG
-346 ASENL
+346 
-351 MGTLPGMFRQISS
+351 
-364 KWKELMGDMMA
+364 
-375 PTTNAANPVVKQIS
+375 
-389 KWISSEGT
+389 
-397 TKEFERLGR
+397 
-406 AVNQGFGA
+406 
-414 IMKSLANTF
+414 
-423 GDGSVAKMLDNVVN
+423 KMLMV
-437 SLTRFVQAAS
+437 
-447 KWTANNAESIVKTIK
+447 I
-462 SIGSIAGSVGKG
+462 GKG
-474 AFDAIGDFLN
+474 AWKAFSGIISGLTAPFRLLGSHGKKAGDAFDKLADGMDHLSKNKMAMKVLEGIG
-484 ILGHTSGHGLKGIA
+484 
-498 DALESISKHKVALEM
+498 M
-513 IGRALATYF
+513 ILATQF
-522 VYSKLSKAAKGLSD
+522 AYSKLF
-536 IYSAVKGIAGTS
+536 
-548 ATKIKDVMSALNGD
+548 KIVSALTGISGALGKIRGLKFSGHLFGD
-562 YDGSGKLLNM
+562 LFKLVKRISRIRINP
-572 LSDHQASKPVGPTGV
+572 AKWFKGGGNW
-587 LKQEAAKD
+587 AKD
-595 GEKAGGNFL
+595 LFKTAPEEALRSGDKAGGNFITR
-604 KSFMLKAKG
+604 FAAKTN
-613 LGRGIAGLFLPSSFL
+613 S
-628 NVGSKIGS
+628 
-636 KMATGLSKAFKPAV
+636 
-650 IAIKK
+650 
-655 SGSALKDISAV
+655 
-666 ISEKGFALKG
+666 
-676 KIAGSRFASA
+676 SRFAQLGRTTGGRLISGVGLA
-686 FVRAGGAIKGF
+686 FEAYDLVKDLHGAFTTHNGTTRSRDIGKAAGAGIGAGIGF
-697 ATKYIIPETWLTA
+697 FFGGPA
-710 GRKAGTLFRS
+710 GA
-720 GFSTASSKLGDSF
+720 ALGGM
-733 IGRFASKLGG
+733 IGRVIGG
-743 SRLFSIG
+743 KIGPAVGKFGNGIGKVLNDIFVKHDWNKVWSDIG
-750 KGIGGK
+750 KGWQ
-756 LVSGL
+756 S
-761 NIAIGAVDILRALTG
+761 
-776 SHIHNRAKMAGKGIG
+776 
-791 TILGG
+791 
-796 AIGTVLGGP
+796 
-805 IGGAIG
+805 
-811 GMLGSAIG
+811 
-819 GKAGPAL
+819 
-826 TKMFK
+826 F
-831 GGIDF
+831 
-836 FKKLL
+836 
-841 KGDWSGAFGGIVK
+841 
-854 GFQKMWKGVTNWA
+854 WKGMGSWWDKTIG
-867 KDTWKKVKDWWNNDD
+867 KKGAG
-882 ESSSSSSSHKSSSHK
+882 SSSSHK

-909 GGNHYSKTDI
+909 GGNHYSRTDI
-919 ANVKEMNRAI
+919 ANIKEMNRAI

-978 TFKNFGKA
+978 AFKNFGKA

-1003 GEFDKDLAKLDK
+1003 GEFDKDLTKLDK

-1038 TDQFKSLTKYLG
+1038 ADQFKSLTKYLG

-1136 SIEKSLITFRKTFQR
+1136 SIEKSLTTFRKTFQR

-1167 LGQAVRT
+1167 LGRAVRT
-1174 ANSEFNSLRN
+1174 ANSEFNSLRS

-1194 SSWKGWLSDV
+1194 SSWKGWLSDI
-1204 VSAMKSGFDKL
+1204 VSAMRSGFSKL

-1374 LISDLGEATAIG
+1374 LISDFGEATAIG

-1528 ASGGHITDTQL
+1528 ASGGHITDTQF

-1580 NQSTAA
+1580 NQSTAT
-1586 SAELISLVKTAIDKL
+1586 SAELISLVKTVIDKL

-1611 VDDMRRPINNRNAMD
+1611 VDEIRRPINNRNALE
-1626 YARVMN
+1626 YSRVKN

>member
-7 EKKIVVK
+7 EKKIVVR
-14 AIDEVTEPLAHMNQ
+14 AIDQVTEPLARMNQ
-28 RLHNLESALGQL
+28 RLASVEQSLGRL
-40 DQKFNA
+40 DSKFNA

-59 ELKASAG
+59 ELKASAN
-66 QTDSAL
+66 QTDDAL
-72 DKINRTIKAI
+72 GKINTTIDKLN
-82 PGKKSVDVNANTS
+82 GKKVTVKPQADTASADEKIDKFKKNTDTLRKNPPKIKP
-95 EADRK
+95 EADTDEATKKLSLFRRGIENTRK
-100 IDDFQKTVDL
+100 
-110 LRRDKPTITP
+110 
-120 KADTTEANEKLHG
+120 AG
-133 LQRTTESVGHS
+133 L
-144 FTRLRTIIAGT
+144 RLRDIVSGSVIATGITSISSHLTDWAKQGFEAAKAGT
-155 AIGGAISTGFIS
+155 EVAERWKNLGMTEEEVKSTGAAVKELKENS
-167 AFNGIKSGIK
+167 NLSGAAV
-177 GAMGAGIQFNM
+177 GNLVTRFYGF
-188 TMQKMNATW
+188 
-197 DTLTGSASKAKSM
+197 TGSAERAQELATGVASLADKMKLSQDQADGFANGLTRIESSGKVTAQSLGRLERSVPGLTKALQQASGMTKEQFDSLLASGDMTADQFNDILAKASKSWDENSKEWNGTVDGALHHMKTSWDDAKKAFMAPLVSSAGSGLGALSKALDRLNPLFTAAGKS
-210 SNSIVDLSNKLGW
+210 VADLSEKFAKWLTPRH
-223 SVDVTNELAQQFYH
+223 VD
-237 VFDNQPETMKLTKSF
+237 
-252 LTMGDAI
+252 
-259 GLSDDRL
+259 
-266 QQVAMDFTHMLSS
+266 
-279 SKLQLGDLN
+279 
-288 QITDA
+288 
-293 FPMFGNALLDYE
+293 
-305 RKVQHNSHLTMSE
+305 
-318 LRKDISAGKIDA
+318 DIGKIVTA
-330 KDAETV
+330 
-336 FNQLGDRYKK
+336 LG
-346 ASENL
+346 
-351 MGTLPGMFRQISS
+351 
-364 KWKELMGDMMA
+364 
-375 PTTNAANPVVKQIS
+375 
-389 KWISSEGT
+389 
-397 TKEFERLGR
+397 
-406 AVNQGFGA
+406 
-414 IMKSLANTF
+414 
-423 GDGSVAKMLDNVVN
+423 KMLMV
-437 SLTRFVQAAS
+437 
-447 KWTANNAESIVKTIK
+447 I
-462 SIGSIAGSVGKG
+462 GKG
-474 AFDAIGDFLN
+474 AWKAFSGIISGLTAPFRLLGSHGKKAGDAFDKLADGMDHLSKNKMAMKVLEGIG
-484 ILGHTSGHGLKGIA
+484 
-498 DALESISKHKVALEM
+498 M
-513 IGRALATYF
+513 ILATQF
-522 VYSKLSKAAKGLSD
+522 AYSKLFKISSALFGVRDGLAGIGKIKISGHLFKDLTRSLKGLAR
-536 IYSAVKGIAGTS
+536 IRINPAKWFKGGGNWAKNLFKT
-548 ATKIKDVMSALNGD
+548 APEEALRSGD
-562 YDGSGKLLNM
+562 
-572 LSDHQASKPVGPTGV
+572 
-587 LKQEAAKD
+587 
-595 GEKAGGNFL
+595 KAGGNFL
-604 KSFMLKAKG
+604 TRFAAKTN
-613 LGRGIAGLFLPSSFL
+613 S
-628 NVGSKIGS
+628 
-636 KMATGLSKAFKPAV
+636 
-650 IAIKK
+650 
-655 SGSALKDISAV
+655 
-666 ISEKGFALKG
+666 
-676 KIAGSRFASA
+676 SRFAQLGRTTGGRLISGVGLA
-686 FVRAGGAIKGF
+686 FEAYDLVKDLHGAFTTHNGTTRSRDIGKAAGAGIGAGIGF
-697 ATKYIIPETWLTA
+697 FFGGPA
-710 GRKAGTLFRS
+710 GA
-720 GFSTASSKLGDSF
+720 ALGGM
-733 IGRFASKLGG
+733 IGR
-743 SRLFSIG
+743 
-750 KGIGGK
+750 
-756 LVSGL
+756 
-761 NIAIGAVDILRALTG
+761 
-776 SHIHNRAKMAGKGIG
+776 
-791 TILGG
+791 
-796 AIGTVLGGP
+796 
-805 IGGAIG
+805 
-811 GMLGSAIG
+811 AIG
-819 GKAGPAL
+819 GKIGPAVGKFGNSIGKVL
-826 TKMFK
+826 NDIFVKHDWNKVWSDIGK
-831 GGIDF
+831 GWQSFWKGM
-836 FKKLL
+836 
-841 KGDWSGAFGGIVK
+841 GDWWDKTIGKKGSG
-854 GFQKMWKGVTNWA
+854 
-867 KDTWKKVKDWWNNDD
+867 
-882 ESSSSSSSHKSSSHK
+882 SSSSHK

-953 SMNKNLKNFIKQMLK
+953 SMNKNLKSFIKQMLK

-1003 GEFDKDLAKLDK
+1003 GEFDKNLTKLDK

-1038 TDQFKSLTKYLG
+1038 ADQFKSLTKYLG

-1136 SIEKSLITFRKTFQR
+1136 SIEKSLTTFRKTFQR

-1167 LGQAVRT
+1167 LGRAVRT
-1174 ANSEFNSLRN
+1174 ANSEFNSLRS

-1194 SSWKGWLSDV
+1194 SSWKGWLSDI
-1204 VSAMKSGFDKL
+1204 VSAMRSGFSKL

-1304 NRHVWLEPGAQ
+1304 NRRVWLEPGAQ

-1374 LISDLGEATAIG
+1374 LISDFGEATAIG

-1401 VQHAIGGDWGPAIS
+1401 VQHAIGGDWRPAIS

-1514 IDWLNAGPVGGRRY
+1514 IDWLNAGPVGSRRY
-1528 ASGGHITDTQL
+1528 ASGGHITDTQF

-1580 NQSTAA
+1580 NQSTAT
-1586 SAELISLVKTAIDKL
+1586 SAELISLVKTVIDKL

-1611 VDDMRRPINNRNAMD
+1611 VDEIRRPINNRNALE
-1626 YARVMN
+1626 YSRVKN

>member
-7 EKKIVVK
+7 EKKIVVR
-14 AIDEVTEPLAHMNQ
+14 AIDQVTEPLARMNQ
-28 RLHNLESALGQL
+28 RLASVEQSLGRL
-40 DQKFNA
+40 DSKFNA

-59 ELKASAG
+59 ELKASAN
-66 QTDSAL
+66 QTDDAL
-72 DKINRTIKAI
+72 GKINTTIDKLNGEKVTVKPQADTASADEKI
-82 PGKKSVDVNANTS
+82 DKFKKNTDTLRKNPPKIKP
-95 EADRK
+95 EADTDEATKKLSLFRRGIENTRK
-100 IDDFQKTVDL
+100 
-110 LRRDKPTITP
+110 
-120 KADTTEANEKLHG
+120 AG
-133 LQRTTESVGHS
+133 L
-144 FTRLRTIIAGT
+144 RLRDIVSGSVIATGITSISSHLTDWAKQGFEAAKAGT
-155 AIGGAISTGFIS
+155 EVAERWKNLGMTEEEVKSTGAAVKELKENS
-167 AFNGIKSGIK
+167 NLSGAAV
-177 GAMGAGIQFNM
+177 GNLVTRFYGF
-188 TMQKMNATW
+188 
-197 DTLTGSASKAKSM
+197 TGSAERAQELATGVASLADKMKLSQDQADGFANGLTRIESSGKVTAQSLGRLERSVPGLTKALQQASGMTKEQFDSLLASGDMTADQFNDILAKASKSWDENSKEWNGTVDGALHHMKTSWDDAKKAFMAPLVSSAGSGLGALSKALDRLNPLFTAAGKS
-210 SNSIVDLSNKLGW
+210 VADLSEKFAKWLTPRH
-223 SVDVTNELAQQFYH
+223 VD
-237 VFDNQPETMKLTKSF
+237 
-252 LTMGDAI
+252 
-259 GLSDDRL
+259 
-266 QQVAMDFTHMLSS
+266 
-279 SKLQLGDLN
+279 
-288 QITDA
+288 
-293 FPMFGNALLDYE
+293 
-305 RKVQHNSHLTMSE
+305 
-318 LRKDISAGKIDA
+318 DIGKIVTA
-330 KDAETV
+330 
-336 FNQLGDRYKK
+336 LG
-346 ASENL
+346 
-351 MGTLPGMFRQISS
+351 
-364 KWKELMGDMMA
+364 
-375 PTTNAANPVVKQIS
+375 
-389 KWISSEGT
+389 
-397 TKEFERLGR
+397 
-406 AVNQGFGA
+406 
-414 IMKSLANTF
+414 
-423 GDGSVAKMLDNVVN
+423 KMLMV
-437 SLTRFVQAAS
+437 
-447 KWTANNAESIVKTIK
+447 I
-462 SIGSIAGSVGKG
+462 GKG
-474 AFDAIGDFLN
+474 AWKAFSGIISGLTAPFRLLGSHGKKAGDAFDKLADGMDHLSKNKMAMKVLEGIGM
-484 ILGHTSGHGLKGIA
+484 ILATQFAYSKLFKISSALFGVRDVLAGIGKIKISGHLFKDLTRGLKGLARIRINPA
-498 DALESISKHKVALEM
+498 KWFKGGGNWAKNLFKTAPEEALRS
-513 IGRALATYF
+513 
-522 VYSKLSKAAKGLSD
+522 
-536 IYSAVKGIAGTS
+536 
-548 ATKIKDVMSALNGD
+548 GD
-562 YDGSGKLLNM
+562 
-572 LSDHQASKPVGPTGV
+572 
-587 LKQEAAKD
+587 
-595 GEKAGGNFL
+595 KAGGNFL
-604 KSFMLKAKG
+604 TRFAAKTN
-613 LGRGIAGLFLPSSFL
+613 S
-628 NVGSKIGS
+628 
-636 KMATGLSKAFKPAV
+636 
-650 IAIKK
+650 
-655 SGSALKDISAV
+655 
-666 ISEKGFALKG
+666 
-676 KIAGSRFASA
+676 SRFAQLGRTTGGRLISGVGLA
-686 FVRAGGAIKGF
+686 FEAYDLVKDLHGAFTTHNGTTRSRDIGKAAGAGIGAGIGF
-697 ATKYIIPETWLTA
+697 FFGGPA
-710 GRKAGTLFRS
+710 GA
-720 GFSTASSKLGDSF
+720 ALGGM
-733 IGRFASKLGG
+733 IGRVIGG
-743 SRLFSIG
+743 KIGPAVGKFGNGIGKVLNDIFVKHDWNKVWSDIG
-750 KGIGGK
+750 KGWQ
-756 LVSGL
+756 S
-761 NIAIGAVDILRALTG
+761 
-776 SHIHNRAKMAGKGIG
+776 
-791 TILGG
+791 
-796 AIGTVLGGP
+796 
-805 IGGAIG
+805 
-811 GMLGSAIG
+811 
-819 GKAGPAL
+819 
-826 TKMFK
+826 F
-831 GGIDF
+831 
-836 FKKLL
+836 
-841 KGDWSGAFGGIVK
+841 
-854 GFQKMWKGVTNWA
+854 WKGMGSWWDKTIG
-867 KDTWKKVKDWWNNDD
+867 KKG
-882 ESSSSSSSHKSSSHK
+882 SGSSSSHK

-919 ANVKEMNRAI
+919 ANIKEMNRAI

-953 SMNKNLKNFIKQMLK
+953 SMNKNLKSFIKQMLK

-1003 GEFDKDLAKLDK
+1003 GEFDKDLTKLDK

-1038 TDQFKSLTKYLG
+1038 ADQFKSLTKYLG

-1136 SIEKSLITFRKTFQR
+1136 SIEKSLTTFRKTFQR

-1167 LGQAVRT
+1167 LGRAVRT
-1174 ANSEFNSLRN
+1174 ANSEFNSLRS

-1194 SSWKGWLSDV
+1194 SSWKGWLSDI
-1204 VSAMKSGFDKL
+1204 VSAMRSGFSKL

-1365 VTNWSSKVP
+1365 VTNWSSEVP
-1374 LISDLGEATAIG
+1374 LISDFGEATAIG

-1528 ASGGHITDTQL
+1528 ASGGHITDTQF

-1580 NQSTAA
+1580 NQSTAT

-1626 YARVMN
+1626 YSRVMN

>member
-7 EKKIVVK
+7 EKKIVVR
-14 AIDEVTEPLAHMNQ
+14 AIDQVTEPLARMNQ
-28 RLHNLESALGQL
+28 RLASVEQSLGRL
-40 DQKFNA
+40 DSKFNA

-59 ELKASAG
+59 ELKASAN
-66 QTDSAL
+66 QTDDAL
-72 DKINRTIKAI
+72 GKINTTIDKLNGEKVTVKPQADTASADEKI
-82 PGKKSVDVNANTS
+82 DKFKKNTDTLRKNPPKIKP
-95 EADRK
+95 EADTDEATKKLSLFRRGIENTRK
-100 IDDFQKTVDL
+100 
-110 LRRDKPTITP
+110 
-120 KADTTEANEKLHG
+120 AG
-133 LQRTTESVGHS
+133 L
-144 FTRLRTIIAGT
+144 RLRDIVSGSVIATGITSISSHLTDWAKQGFEAAKAGT
-155 AIGGAISTGFIS
+155 EVAERWKNLGMTEEEVKSTGAAVKELKENS
-167 AFNGIKSGIK
+167 NLSGAAV
-177 GAMGAGIQFNM
+177 GNLVTRFYGF
-188 TMQKMNATW
+188 
-197 DTLTGSASKAKSM
+197 TGSAERAQELATGVASLADKMKLSQDQADGFANGLTRIESSGKVTAQSLGRLERSVPGLTKALQQASGMTKEQFDSLLASGDMTADQFNDILAKASKSWDENSKEWNGTVDGALHHMKTSWDDAKKAFMAPLVSSAGSGLGALSKALDRLNPLFTAAGKS
-210 SNSIVDLSNKLGW
+210 VADLSEKFAKWLTPRH
-223 SVDVTNELAQQFYH
+223 VD
-237 VFDNQPETMKLTKSF
+237 
-252 LTMGDAI
+252 
-259 GLSDDRL
+259 
-266 QQVAMDFTHMLSS
+266 
-279 SKLQLGDLN
+279 
-288 QITDA
+288 
-293 FPMFGNALLDYE
+293 
-305 RKVQHNSHLTMSE
+305 
-318 LRKDISAGKIDA
+318 DIGKIVTA
-330 KDAETV
+330 
-336 FNQLGDRYKK
+336 LG
-346 ASENL
+346 
-351 MGTLPGMFRQISS
+351 
-364 KWKELMGDMMA
+364 
-375 PTTNAANPVVKQIS
+375 
-389 KWISSEGT
+389 
-397 TKEFERLGR
+397 
-406 AVNQGFGA
+406 
-414 IMKSLANTF
+414 
-423 GDGSVAKMLDNVVN
+423 KMLMV
-437 SLTRFVQAAS
+437 
-447 KWTANNAESIVKTIK
+447 I
-462 SIGSIAGSVGKG
+462 GKG
-474 AFDAIGDFLN
+474 AWKAFSGIISGLTAPFRLLGSHGKKAGDAFDKLADGMDHLSKNKMAMKVLEGIG
-484 ILGHTSGHGLKGIA
+484 
-498 DALESISKHKVALEM
+498 M
-513 IGRALATYF
+513 ILATQF
-522 VYSKLSKAAKGLSD
+522 AYSKLFKISSALFGVRDGLAGIGKIKISGHLFKDLTRSLKGLAR
-536 IYSAVKGIAGTS
+536 IRINPAKWFKGGGNWAKNLFKT
-548 ATKIKDVMSALNGD
+548 APEEALRSGD
-562 YDGSGKLLNM
+562 
-572 LSDHQASKPVGPTGV
+572 
-587 LKQEAAKD
+587 
-595 GEKAGGNFL
+595 KAGGNFL
-604 KSFMLKAKG
+604 TRFAAKTN
-613 LGRGIAGLFLPSSFL
+613 S
-628 NVGSKIGS
+628 
-636 KMATGLSKAFKPAV
+636 
-650 IAIKK
+650 
-655 SGSALKDISAV
+655 
-666 ISEKGFALKG
+666 
-676 KIAGSRFASA
+676 SRFAQLGRTTGGRLISGVGLA
-686 FVRAGGAIKGF
+686 FEAYDLVKDLHGAFTTHNGTTRSRDIGKAAGAGIGAGIGF
-697 ATKYIIPETWLTA
+697 FFGGPA
-710 GRKAGTLFRS
+710 GA
-720 GFSTASSKLGDSF
+720 ALGGM
-733 IGRFASKLGG
+733 IGRVIGG
-743 SRLFSIG
+743 KIGPAVGKFGNGIGKVLNDIFVKHDWNKVWSDIG
-750 KGIGGK
+750 KGWQ
-756 LVSGL
+756 S
-761 NIAIGAVDILRALTG
+761 
-776 SHIHNRAKMAGKGIG
+776 
-791 TILGG
+791 
-796 AIGTVLGGP
+796 
-805 IGGAIG
+805 
-811 GMLGSAIG
+811 
-819 GKAGPAL
+819 
-826 TKMFK
+826 F
-831 GGIDF
+831 
-836 FKKLL
+836 
-841 KGDWSGAFGGIVK
+841 
-854 GFQKMWKGVTNWA
+854 WKGMGSWWDKTIG
-867 KDTWKKVKDWWNNDD
+867 KKG
-882 ESSSSSSSHKSSSHK
+882 SGGSSSHK

-919 ANVKEMNRAI
+919 ANIKEMNRAI

-1003 GEFDKDLAKLDK
+1003 GEFDKDLTKLDK

-1038 TDQFKSLTKYLG
+1038 ADQFKSLTKYLG

-1136 SIEKSLITFRKTFQR
+1136 SIEKSLTTFRKTFQR

-1167 LGQAVRT
+1167 LGRAVRT
-1174 ANSEFNSLRN
+1174 ANSEFNSLRS

-1194 SSWKGWLSDV
+1194 SSWKGWLSDI
-1204 VSAMKSGFDKL
+1204 VSAMRSGFSKL

-1323 RILSRMRIPH
+1323 RILLRMRIPH

-1374 LISDLGEATAIG
+1374 LISDFGEATAIG

-1528 ASGGHITDTQL
+1528 ASGGHITDTQF

-1580 NQSTAA
+1580 NQSTAT
-1586 SAELISLVKTAIDKL
+1586 SAELISLVKTVIDKL

-1626 YARVMN
+1626 YSRVMN

>member
-7 EKKIVVK
+7 EKKIVVR
-14 AIDEVTEPLAHMNQ
+14 AIDQVTEPLARMNQ
-28 RLHNLESALGQL
+28 RLASVEQSLGRL
-40 DQKFNA
+40 DSKFNA

-59 ELKASAG
+59 ELKASAN
-66 QTDSAL
+66 QTDDAL
-72 DKINRTIKAI
+72 GKINTTIDKLNGEKVTVKPQADTASADEKI
-82 PGKKSVDVNANTS
+82 DKFKKNTDTLRKNPPKIKP
-95 EADRK
+95 EADTDEATKKLSLFRRGIENTRK
-100 IDDFQKTVDL
+100 
-110 LRRDKPTITP
+110 
-120 KADTTEANEKLHG
+120 AG
-133 LQRTTESVGHS
+133 L
-144 FTRLRTIIAGT
+144 RLRDIVSGSVIATGITSISSHLTDWAKQGFEAAKAGT
-155 AIGGAISTGFIS
+155 EVAERWKNLGMTEEEVKSTGAAVKELKENS
-167 AFNGIKSGIK
+167 NLSGAAV
-177 GAMGAGIQFNM
+177 GNLVTRFYGF
-188 TMQKMNATW
+188 
-197 DTLTGSASKAKSM
+197 TGSAERAQELATGVASLADKMKLSQDQADGFANGLTRIESSGKVTAQSLGRLERSVPGLTKALQQASGMTKEQFDSLLASGDMTADQFNDILAKASKSWDENSKEWNGTVDGALHHMKTSWDDAKKAFMAPLVSSAGSGLGALSKALDRLNPLFTAAGKS
-210 SNSIVDLSNKLGW
+210 VADLSEKFAKWLTPRH
-223 SVDVTNELAQQFYH
+223 VD
-237 VFDNQPETMKLTKSF
+237 
-252 LTMGDAI
+252 
-259 GLSDDRL
+259 
-266 QQVAMDFTHMLSS
+266 
-279 SKLQLGDLN
+279 
-288 QITDA
+288 
-293 FPMFGNALLDYE
+293 
-305 RKVQHNSHLTMSE
+305 
-318 LRKDISAGKIDA
+318 DIGKIVTA
-330 KDAETV
+330 
-336 FNQLGDRYKK
+336 LG
-346 ASENL
+346 
-351 MGTLPGMFRQISS
+351 
-364 KWKELMGDMMA
+364 
-375 PTTNAANPVVKQIS
+375 
-389 KWISSEGT
+389 
-397 TKEFERLGR
+397 
-406 AVNQGFGA
+406 
-414 IMKSLANTF
+414 
-423 GDGSVAKMLDNVVN
+423 KMLMV
-437 SLTRFVQAAS
+437 
-447 KWTANNAESIVKTIK
+447 I
-462 SIGSIAGSVGKG
+462 GKG
-474 AFDAIGDFLN
+474 AWKAFSGIISGLTAPFRLLGSHGKKAGDAFDKLADGMDHLSKNKMAMKVLEGIG
-484 ILGHTSGHGLKGIA
+484 
-498 DALESISKHKVALEM
+498 M
-513 IGRALATYF
+513 ILATQF
-522 VYSKLSKAAKGLSD
+522 AYSKLF
-536 IYSAVKGIAGTS
+536 
-548 ATKIKDVMSALNGD
+548 KIVSALTGINGAL
-562 YDGSGKLLNM
+562 GKIRGLKFSGHLFGDLFTN
-572 LSDHQASKPVGPTGV
+572 
-587 LKQEAAKD
+587 LKRISRIRINPAKWFKGGGNGAKNLFKTAPEEALRSGD
-595 GEKAGGNFL
+595 KAGGNFL
-604 KSFMLKAKG
+604 TRFAAKTN
-613 LGRGIAGLFLPSSFL
+613 S
-628 NVGSKIGS
+628 
-636 KMATGLSKAFKPAV
+636 
-650 IAIKK
+650 
-655 SGSALKDISAV
+655 
-666 ISEKGFALKG
+666 
-676 KIAGSRFASA
+676 SRFAQLGRTTGGRLISGVGLA
-686 FVRAGGAIKGF
+686 FEAYDLVKDLHGAFTTHNGTTRSRDIGKAAGAGIGAGIGF
-697 ATKYIIPETWLTA
+697 FFGGPA
-710 GRKAGTLFRS
+710 GA
-720 GFSTASSKLGDSF
+720 ALGGM
-733 IGRFASKLGG
+733 IGRVIGG
-743 SRLFSIG
+743 KIGPAVGKFGNGIGKVLNDIFVKHDWNKVWSDIG
-750 KGIGGK
+750 KGWQ
-756 LVSGL
+756 S
-761 NIAIGAVDILRALTG
+761 
-776 SHIHNRAKMAGKGIG
+776 
-791 TILGG
+791 
-796 AIGTVLGGP
+796 
-805 IGGAIG
+805 
-811 GMLGSAIG
+811 
-819 GKAGPAL
+819 
-826 TKMFK
+826 F
-831 GGIDF
+831 
-836 FKKLL
+836 
-841 KGDWSGAFGGIVK
+841 
-854 GFQKMWKGVTNWA
+854 WKGMGSWWDKTIG
-867 KDTWKKVKDWWNNDD
+867 KKG
-882 ESSSSSSSHKSSSHK
+882 SGGSSSHK

-919 ANVKEMNRAI
+919 ANIKEMNRAI

-1003 GEFDKDLAKLDK
+1003 GEFDKDLTKLDK

-1038 TDQFKSLTKYLG
+1038 ADQFKSLTKYLG

-1136 SIEKSLITFRKTFQR
+1136 SIEKSLTTFRKTFQR

-1167 LGQAVRT
+1167 LGRAVRT
-1174 ANSEFNSLRN
+1174 ANSEFNSLRS

-1194 SSWKGWLSDV
+1194 SSWKGWLSDI
-1204 VSAMKSGFDKL
+1204 VSAMRSGFSKL

-1374 LISDLGEATAIG
+1374 LISDFGEATAIG

-1420 MWAKISRSFRDELK
+1420 MWAKISHSFRDELK

-1528 ASGGHITDTQL
+1528 ASGGHITDTQF

-1580 NQSTAA
+1580 NQSTAT
-1586 SAELISLVKTAIDKL
+1586 SAELISLVKTVIDKL

-1626 YARVMN
+1626 YSRVMN

>member
-7 EKKIVVK
+7 EKKIVVR
-14 AIDEVTEPLAHMNQ
+14 AIDQVTEPLARMNQ
-28 RLHNLESALGQL
+28 RLASVEQSLGRL
-40 DQKFNA
+40 DSKFNA

-59 ELKASAG
+59 ELKASAN
-66 QTDSAL
+66 QTDDAL
-72 DKINRTIKAI
+72 GKINTTIDKLNGEKVTVKPQADTASADEKI
-82 PGKKSVDVNANTS
+82 DKFKKNTDTLRKNPPKIKP
-95 EADRK
+95 EADTDEATKKLSLFRRGIENTRK
-100 IDDFQKTVDL
+100 
-110 LRRDKPTITP
+110 
-120 KADTTEANEKLHG
+120 AG
-133 LQRTTESVGHS
+133 L
-144 FTRLRTIIAGT
+144 RLRDIVSGSVIATGITSISSHLTDWAKQGFEAAKAGT
-155 AIGGAISTGFIS
+155 EVAERWKNLGMTEEEVKSTGAAVKELKENS
-167 AFNGIKSGIK
+167 NLSGAAV
-177 GAMGAGIQFNM
+177 GNLVTRFYGF
-188 TMQKMNATW
+188 
-197 DTLTGSASKAKSM
+197 TGSAERAQELATGVASLADKMKLSQDQADGFANGLTRIESSGKVTAQSLGRLERSVPGLTKALQQASGMTKEQFDSLLASGDMTADQFNDILAKASKSWDENSKEWNGTVDGALHHMKTSWDDAKKAFMAPLVSSAGSGLGALSKALDRLNPLFTAAGKS
-210 SNSIVDLSNKLGW
+210 VADLSEKFAKWLTPRH
-223 SVDVTNELAQQFYH
+223 VD
-237 VFDNQPETMKLTKSF
+237 
-252 LTMGDAI
+252 
-259 GLSDDRL
+259 
-266 QQVAMDFTHMLSS
+266 
-279 SKLQLGDLN
+279 
-288 QITDA
+288 
-293 FPMFGNALLDYE
+293 
-305 RKVQHNSHLTMSE
+305 
-318 LRKDISAGKIDA
+318 DIGKIVTA
-330 KDAETV
+330 
-336 FNQLGDRYKK
+336 LG
-346 ASENL
+346 
-351 MGTLPGMFRQISS
+351 
-364 KWKELMGDMMA
+364 
-375 PTTNAANPVVKQIS
+375 
-389 KWISSEGT
+389 
-397 TKEFERLGR
+397 
-406 AVNQGFGA
+406 
-414 IMKSLANTF
+414 
-423 GDGSVAKMLDNVVN
+423 KMLMV
-437 SLTRFVQAAS
+437 
-447 KWTANNAESIVKTIK
+447 I
-462 SIGSIAGSVGKG
+462 GKG
-474 AFDAIGDFLN
+474 AWKAFSGIISGLTAPFRLLGSHGKKAGDAFDKLADGMDHLSKNKMAMKVLEGIG
-484 ILGHTSGHGLKGIA
+484 
-498 DALESISKHKVALEM
+498 M
-513 IGRALATYF
+513 ILATQF
-522 VYSKLSKAAKGLSD
+522 AYSKLFKISSALFGVRDGLAGIGKIKISGHLFKDLTRSLKGLAK
-536 IYSAVKGIAGTS
+536 IRINPAKWFKGGGNWAKNLFKT
-548 ATKIKDVMSALNGD
+548 APEEALRSGD
-562 YDGSGKLLNM
+562 
-572 LSDHQASKPVGPTGV
+572 
-587 LKQEAAKD
+587 
-595 GEKAGGNFL
+595 KAGGNFL
-604 KSFMLKAKG
+604 TRFAAKTN
-613 LGRGIAGLFLPSSFL
+613 S
-628 NVGSKIGS
+628 
-636 KMATGLSKAFKPAV
+636 
-650 IAIKK
+650 
-655 SGSALKDISAV
+655 
-666 ISEKGFALKG
+666 
-676 KIAGSRFASA
+676 SRFAQLGRTTGGRLISGVGLA
-686 FVRAGGAIKGF
+686 FEAYDLVKDLHGAFTTHNGTTRSRDIGKAAGAGIGAGIGF
-697 ATKYIIPETWLTA
+697 FFGGPA
-710 GRKAGTLFRS
+710 GA
-720 GFSTASSKLGDSF
+720 ALGGM
-733 IGRFASKLGG
+733 IGRVIGG
-743 SRLFSIG
+743 KIGPAVGKFGNGIGKVLNDIFVKHDWNKVWSDIG
-750 KGIGGK
+750 KGWQ
-756 LVSGL
+756 S
-761 NIAIGAVDILRALTG
+761 
-776 SHIHNRAKMAGKGIG
+776 
-791 TILGG
+791 
-796 AIGTVLGGP
+796 
-805 IGGAIG
+805 
-811 GMLGSAIG
+811 
-819 GKAGPAL
+819 
-826 TKMFK
+826 F
-831 GGIDF
+831 
-836 FKKLL
+836 
-841 KGDWSGAFGGIVK
+841 
-854 GFQKMWKGVTNWA
+854 WKGMGSWWDKTIG
-867 KDTWKKVKDWWNNDD
+867 KKG
-882 ESSSSSSSHKSSSHK
+882 SGGSSSHK

-919 ANVKEMNRAI
+919 ANIKEMNRAI

-1003 GEFDKDLAKLDK
+1003 GEFDKNLTKLDK

-1038 TDQFKSLTKYLG
+1038 ANQFKSLTKYLG

-1136 SIEKSLITFRKTFQR
+1136 SIEKSLTTFRKTFQR

-1167 LGQAVRT
+1167 LGRAVRT
-1174 ANSEFNSLRN
+1174 ANSEFNSLRS

-1194 SSWKGWLSDV
+1194 SSWKGWLSDI
-1204 VSAMKSGFDKL
+1204 VSAMRSGFSKL

-1374 LISDLGEATAIG
+1374 LISDFGEATAIG

-1528 ASGGHITDTQL
+1528 ASGGHITDTQF

-1580 NQSTAA
+1580 NQSTAT
-1586 SAELISLVKTAIDKL
+1586 SAELISLVKTVIDKL

-1626 YARVMN
+1626 YSRVMN

>member
-7 EKKIVVK
+7 EKKIVVR
-14 AIDEVTEPLAHMNQ
+14 AIDQVTEPLARMNQ
-28 RLHNLESALGQL
+28 RLASVEQSLGRL
-40 DQKFNA
+40 DSKFNA

-59 ELKASAG
+59 ELKASAN
-66 QTDSAL
+66 QTDDAL
-72 DKINRTIKAI
+72 GKINTTIDKLNGEKVTVKPQADTASADEKI
-82 PGKKSVDVNANTS
+82 DKFKKNTDTLRKNPPKIKP
-95 EADRK
+95 EADTDEATKKLSLFRRGIENTRK
-100 IDDFQKTVDL
+100 
-110 LRRDKPTITP
+110 
-120 KADTTEANEKLHG
+120 AG
-133 LQRTTESVGHS
+133 L
-144 FTRLRTIIAGT
+144 RLRDIVSGSVIATGITSISSHLTDWAKQGFEAAKAGT
-155 AIGGAISTGFIS
+155 EVAERWKNLGMTEEEVKSTGAAVKELKENS
-167 AFNGIKSGIK
+167 NLSGAAV
-177 GAMGAGIQFNM
+177 GNLVTRFYGF
-188 TMQKMNATW
+188 
-197 DTLTGSASKAKSM
+197 TGSAERAQELATGVASLADKMKLSQDQADGFANGLTRIESSGKVTAQSLGRLERSVPGLTKALQQASGMTKEQFDSLLASGDMTADQFNDILAKASKSWDENSKEWNGTVDGALHHMKTSWDDAKKAFMAPLVSSAGSGLGALSKALDRLNPLFTAAGKS
-210 SNSIVDLSNKLGW
+210 VADLSEKFAKWLTPRH
-223 SVDVTNELAQQFYH
+223 VD
-237 VFDNQPETMKLTKSF
+237 
-252 LTMGDAI
+252 
-259 GLSDDRL
+259 
-266 QQVAMDFTHMLSS
+266 
-279 SKLQLGDLN
+279 
-288 QITDA
+288 
-293 FPMFGNALLDYE
+293 
-305 RKVQHNSHLTMSE
+305 
-318 LRKDISAGKIDA
+318 DIGKIVTA
-330 KDAETV
+330 
-336 FNQLGDRYKK
+336 LG
-346 ASENL
+346 
-351 MGTLPGMFRQISS
+351 
-364 KWKELMGDMMA
+364 
-375 PTTNAANPVVKQIS
+375 
-389 KWISSEGT
+389 
-397 TKEFERLGR
+397 
-406 AVNQGFGA
+406 
-414 IMKSLANTF
+414 
-423 GDGSVAKMLDNVVN
+423 KMLMV
-437 SLTRFVQAAS
+437 
-447 KWTANNAESIVKTIK
+447 I
-462 SIGSIAGSVGKG
+462 GKG
-474 AFDAIGDFLN
+474 AWKAFSGIISGLTAPFRLLGSHGKKAGDAFDKLADGMDHLSKNKMAMKVLEGIG
-484 ILGHTSGHGLKGIA
+484 
-498 DALESISKHKVALEM
+498 M
-513 IGRALATYF
+513 ILATQF
-522 VYSKLSKAAKGLSD
+522 AYSKLFKISSALFGVRDGLAVIGKIKISGHLFKDLTRSLKGLAR
-536 IYSAVKGIAGTS
+536 IRINPAKWFKGGGNWAKNLFKT
-548 ATKIKDVMSALNGD
+548 APEEALRSGD
-562 YDGSGKLLNM
+562 
-572 LSDHQASKPVGPTGV
+572 
-587 LKQEAAKD
+587 
-595 GEKAGGNFL
+595 KAGGNFL
-604 KSFMLKAKG
+604 TRFAAKTN
-613 LGRGIAGLFLPSSFL
+613 S
-628 NVGSKIGS
+628 
-636 KMATGLSKAFKPAV
+636 
-650 IAIKK
+650 
-655 SGSALKDISAV
+655 
-666 ISEKGFALKG
+666 
-676 KIAGSRFASA
+676 SRFAQLGRTTGGRLISGVGLA
-686 FVRAGGAIKGF
+686 FEAYDLVKDLHGAFTTHNGTTRSRDIGKAAGAGIGAGIGF
-697 ATKYIIPETWLTA
+697 FFGGPA
-710 GRKAGTLFRS
+710 GA
-720 GFSTASSKLGDSF
+720 ALGGM
-733 IGRFASKLGG
+733 IGRVIGG
-743 SRLFSIG
+743 KIGPAVGKFGNGIGKVLNDIFVKHDWNKVWSDIG
-750 KGIGGK
+750 KGWQ
-756 LVSGL
+756 S
-761 NIAIGAVDILRALTG
+761 
-776 SHIHNRAKMAGKGIG
+776 
-791 TILGG
+791 
-796 AIGTVLGGP
+796 
-805 IGGAIG
+805 
-811 GMLGSAIG
+811 
-819 GKAGPAL
+819 
-826 TKMFK
+826 F
-831 GGIDF
+831 
-836 FKKLL
+836 
-841 KGDWSGAFGGIVK
+841 
-854 GFQKMWKGVTNWA
+854 WKGMGSWWDKTIG
-867 KDTWKKVKDWWNNDD
+867 KKG
-882 ESSSSSSSHKSSSHK
+882 SGSSSSHK

-919 ANVKEMNRAI
+919 ANIKEMNRAI

-953 SMNKNLKNFIKQMLK
+953 SMNKNLKSFIKQMLK

-1003 GEFDKDLAKLDK
+1003 GEFDKDLTKLDK

-1038 TDQFKSLTKYLG
+1038 ADQFKSLTKYLG

-1136 SIEKSLITFRKTFQR
+1136 SIEKSLTTFRKTFQR

-1167 LGQAVRT
+1167 LGRAVRT
-1174 ANSEFNSLRN
+1174 ANSEFNSLRS

-1194 SSWKGWLSDV
+1194 SSWKGWLSDI
-1204 VSAMKSGFDKL
+1204 VSAMRSGFSKL

-1374 LISDLGEATAIG
+1374 LISDFGEATAIG

-1528 ASGGHITDTQL
+1528 ASGGHITDTQF

-1580 NQSTAA
+1580 NQSTAT

-1626 YARVMN
+1626 YSRVMN

>member
-1 MPAIIA
+1 MPAIVA
-7 EKKIVVK
+7 EKNIVVR
-14 AIDEVTEPLAHMNQ
+14 AIDKVTEPLARMNQ
-28 RLHNLESALGQL
+28 RLNAVEQSLGRL
-40 DQKFNA
+40 DSKFVS
-46 GASSQQSFKASLN
+46 GVSGQQSFKTALN
-59 ELKASAG
+59 ETKASAN
-66 QTDSAL
+66 QTDDAL
-72 DKINRTIKAI
+72 GKIDKTIAELNGRK
-82 PGKKSVDVNANTS
+82 VDVMAEVDTTGATEKIGQLKKNTEALRKDPPKIKP
-95 EADRK
+95 EADTDEATKKLSLFRRGIENTRK
-100 IDDFQKTVDL
+100 
-110 LRRDKPTITP
+110 
-120 KADTTEANEKLHG
+120 AG
-133 LQRTTESVGHS
+133 L
-144 FTRLRTIIAGT
+144 RLRDIVSGSVIATGITSISSHLTDWAKQGFEAAKAGT
-155 AIGGAISTGFIS
+155 EVAERWKNLGMTEEEVKSTGAAVKELKENS
-167 AFNGIKSGIK
+167 NLSGAAV
-177 GAMGAGIQFNM
+177 GNLVTRFYGF
-188 TMQKMNATW
+188 
-197 DTLTGSASKAKSM
+197 TGSAERAQELATGVASLADKMKLSQDQADGFANGLTRIESSGKVTAQSLGRLERSVPGLTKALQQASGMTKEQFDSLLASGDMTADQFNDILAEASKSWDENSKEWNGTVDGALHHMKTSWDDAKKAFMAPLVSSAGSGLGALSKALDRLNPLFTAAGKS
-210 SNSIVDLSNKLGW
+210 VADLSEKFAKWLTPRH
-223 SVDVTNELAQQFYH
+223 VD
-237 VFDNQPETMKLTKSF
+237 
-252 LTMGDAI
+252 
-259 GLSDDRL
+259 
-266 QQVAMDFTHMLSS
+266 
-279 SKLQLGDLN
+279 
-288 QITDA
+288 
-293 FPMFGNALLDYE
+293 
-305 RKVQHNSHLTMSE
+305 
-318 LRKDISAGKIDA
+318 DIGKIVTA
-330 KDAETV
+330 
-336 FNQLGDRYKK
+336 LG
-346 ASENL
+346 
-351 MGTLPGMFRQISS
+351 
-364 KWKELMGDMMA
+364 
-375 PTTNAANPVVKQIS
+375 
-389 KWISSEGT
+389 
-397 TKEFERLGR
+397 
-406 AVNQGFGA
+406 
-414 IMKSLANTF
+414 
-423 GDGSVAKMLDNVVN
+423 KMLMV
-437 SLTRFVQAAS
+437 
-447 KWTANNAESIVKTIK
+447 I
-462 SIGSIAGSVGKG
+462 GKG
-474 AFDAIGDFLN
+474 AWKTFSGIISGLTAPFRLLGSHGKKAGDAFDKLADGMDHLSKNKMAMKVLEGIG
-484 ILGHTSGHGLKGIA
+484 
-498 DALESISKHKVALEM
+498 M
-513 IGRALATYF
+513 ILATQF
-522 VYSKLSKAAKGLSD
+522 AYSKLFKISSALFGVRNGLSGIGKIKISGHLFKDLTRSLKGLAK
-536 IYSAVKGIAGTS
+536 IRINPAKWFKGGGNWAKNLFKTAPEEAIRS
-548 ATKIKDVMSALNGD
+548 GD
-562 YDGSGKLLNM
+562 
-572 LSDHQASKPVGPTGV
+572 
-587 LKQEAAKD
+587 
-595 GEKAGGNFL
+595 KAGGNFL
-604 KSFMLKAKG
+604 TRFAAKTN
-613 LGRGIAGLFLPSSFL
+613 S
-628 NVGSKIGS
+628 
-636 KMATGLSKAFKPAV
+636 
-650 IAIKK
+650 
-655 SGSALKDISAV
+655 
-666 ISEKGFALKG
+666 
-676 KIAGSRFASA
+676 SRFAQLGRTTGGRLISGVGLA
-686 FVRAGGAIKGF
+686 FEAYDLVKDLHGAFTTHNGTTRSRDIGKAAGAGIGAGIGF
-697 ATKYIIPETWLTA
+697 FFGGPA
-710 GRKAGTLFRS
+710 GA
-720 GFSTASSKLGDSF
+720 ALGGM
-733 IGRFASKLGG
+733 IGR
-743 SRLFSIG
+743 
-750 KGIGGK
+750 
-756 LVSGL
+756 
-761 NIAIGAVDILRALTG
+761 
-776 SHIHNRAKMAGKGIG
+776 
-791 TILGG
+791 
-796 AIGTVLGGP
+796 
-805 IGGAIG
+805 
-811 GMLGSAIG
+811 AIG
-819 GKAGPAL
+819 GKIGPAVGKFGNGIGKVL
-826 TKMFK
+826 NDIFVKHDWNKVWSDIGK
-831 GGIDF
+831 GWQSF
-836 FKKLL
+836 
-841 KGDWSGAFGGIVK
+841 
-854 GFQKMWKGVTNWA
+854 WKGMGSWWDKTIG
-867 KDTWKKVKDWWNNDD
+867 KKG
-882 ESSSSSSSHKSSSHK
+882 SGSSSSHK

-986 TKTIADSMKNL
+986 TKTIADLMKNL

-1003 GEFDKDLAKLDK
+1003 GEFDKDLTKLDK

-1038 TDQFKSLTKYLG
+1038 TDQFKNLTKYLG

-1136 SIEKSLITFRKTFQR
+1136 SIEKSLTTFRKAFQR

-1167 LGQAVRT
+1167 LGRAVRT
-1174 ANSEFNSLRN
+1174 ANSEFNSLRS

-1194 SSWKGWLSDV
+1194 SSWKGWLSDI
-1204 VSAMKSGFDKL
+1204 VSAMRSGFSKL

-1374 LISDLGEATAIG
+1374 LISNFGEATAIG

-1448 QDAAVDD
+1448 QDTAVDD

-1488 GFDQLMAFFNN
+1488 GFDQLLAFFNN
-1499 SDYLSSIGFSPVLHK
+1499 SDYMSSIGFSPVLHK

-1528 ASGGHITDTQL
+1528 ANGGHITDTQL

>member
-7 EKKIVVK
+7 EKKIVVR
-14 AIDEVTEPLAHMNQ
+14 AIDQVTEPLARMNQ
-28 RLHNLESALGQL
+28 RLSSVEQSLGRL
-40 DQKFNA
+40 DSKFNA

-59 ELKASAG
+59 ELKASAN
-66 QTDSAL
+66 QADDAL
-72 DKINRTIKAI
+72 GKINTTIDRLNGEKVTVKPQADTASADEKI
-82 PGKKSVDVNANTS
+82 DKFKKNTDTLRKNPPKIKP
-95 EADRK
+95 EADTDEATKKLSLFRRGIENTRK
-100 IDDFQKTVDL
+100 
-110 LRRDKPTITP
+110 
-120 KADTTEANEKLHG
+120 AG
-133 LQRTTESVGHS
+133 L
-144 FTRLRTIIAGT
+144 RLRDIVSGSVIATGITSISSHLTDWAKQGFEAAKAGT
-155 AIGGAISTGFIS
+155 EVAERWKNLGMTEEEVKSTGAAVKELKENS
-167 AFNGIKSGIK
+167 NLSGAAV
-177 GAMGAGIQFNM
+177 GNLVTRFYGF
-188 TMQKMNATW
+188 
-197 DTLTGSASKAKSM
+197 TGSAERAQELATGVASLADKMKLSQDQADGFANGLTRIESSGKVTAQSLGRLERSVPGLTKALQQASGMTKEQFDSLLASGDMTADQFNDILAKASKSWDENSKEWNGTVDGALHHMKTSWDDAKKAFMAPLVSSAGSGLGALSKALDRLNPLFTAAGKS
-210 SNSIVDLSNKLGW
+210 VADLSEKFAKWLTPRH
-223 SVDVTNELAQQFYH
+223 VD
-237 VFDNQPETMKLTKSF
+237 
-252 LTMGDAI
+252 
-259 GLSDDRL
+259 
-266 QQVAMDFTHMLSS
+266 
-279 SKLQLGDLN
+279 
-288 QITDA
+288 
-293 FPMFGNALLDYE
+293 
-305 RKVQHNSHLTMSE
+305 
-318 LRKDISAGKIDA
+318 DIGKIVTA
-330 KDAETV
+330 
-336 FNQLGDRYKK
+336 LG
-346 ASENL
+346 
-351 MGTLPGMFRQISS
+351 
-364 KWKELMGDMMA
+364 
-375 PTTNAANPVVKQIS
+375 
-389 KWISSEGT
+389 
-397 TKEFERLGR
+397 
-406 AVNQGFGA
+406 
-414 IMKSLANTF
+414 
-423 GDGSVAKMLDNVVN
+423 KMLMV
-437 SLTRFVQAAS
+437 
-447 KWTANNAESIVKTIK
+447 I
-462 SIGSIAGSVGKG
+462 GKG
-474 AFDAIGDFLN
+474 AWKAFSGIISGLTAPFRLLGSHGKKAGDAFDKLADGMDHLSKNKMAMKVLEGIG
-484 ILGHTSGHGLKGIA
+484 
-498 DALESISKHKVALEM
+498 M
-513 IGRALATYF
+513 ILATQF
-522 VYSKLSKAAKGLSD
+522 AYSKLFKISSALFGVRDGLAGIGKIKISGHLFKNLTRSLKGLAK
-536 IYSAVKGIAGTS
+536 IRINPAKWFKGGGNWAKNLFKT
-548 ATKIKDVMSALNGD
+548 APEEALRSGD
-562 YDGSGKLLNM
+562 
-572 LSDHQASKPVGPTGV
+572 
-587 LKQEAAKD
+587 
-595 GEKAGGNFL
+595 KAGGNFL
-604 KSFMLKAKG
+604 TRFAAKTN
-613 LGRGIAGLFLPSSFL
+613 S
-628 NVGSKIGS
+628 
-636 KMATGLSKAFKPAV
+636 
-650 IAIKK
+650 
-655 SGSALKDISAV
+655 
-666 ISEKGFALKG
+666 
-676 KIAGSRFASA
+676 SRFAQLGRTTGGRLISGVGLA
-686 FVRAGGAIKGF
+686 FEAYDLVKDLHGAFTTHNGTTRSRDIGKAAGAGIGAGIGF
-697 ATKYIIPETWLTA
+697 FFGGPA
-710 GRKAGTLFRS
+710 GA
-720 GFSTASSKLGDSF
+720 ALGGM
-733 IGRFASKLGG
+733 IGRVIGG
-743 SRLFSIG
+743 KIGPAVGKFGNGIGKVLNDIFVKHDWNKVWSDIG
-750 KGIGGK
+750 KGWQ
-756 LVSGL
+756 S
-761 NIAIGAVDILRALTG
+761 
-776 SHIHNRAKMAGKGIG
+776 
-791 TILGG
+791 
-796 AIGTVLGGP
+796 
-805 IGGAIG
+805 
-811 GMLGSAIG
+811 
-819 GKAGPAL
+819 
-826 TKMFK
+826 F
-831 GGIDF
+831 
-836 FKKLL
+836 
-841 KGDWSGAFGGIVK
+841 
-854 GFQKMWKGVTNWA
+854 WKGMGSWWDKTIG
-867 KDTWKKVKDWWNNDD
+867 KKG
-882 ESSSSSSSHKSSSHK
+882 SGGSSSHK

-919 ANVKEMNRAI
+919 ANIKEMNRAI

-968 SEKPLEKVSK
+968 SEKPLEKVSN

-1003 GEFDKDLAKLDK
+1003 GEFDKDLTKLDK

-1038 TDQFKSLTKYLG
+1038 ADQFKSLTKYLG

-1136 SIEKSLITFRKTFQR
+1136 SIEKSLTTFRKTFQR

-1167 LGQAVRT
+1167 LGRAVRT
-1174 ANSEFNSLRN
+1174 ANSEFNSLRS

-1194 SSWKGWLSDV
+1194 SSWKGWLSDI
-1204 VSAMKSGFDKL
+1204 VSAMRSGFSKL

-1374 LISDLGEATAIG
+1374 LISDFGEATAIG

-1528 ASGGHITDTQL
+1528 ASGGHITDTQF

-1580 NQSTAA
+1580 NQSTAT
-1586 SAELISLVKTAIDKL
+1586 SAELISLVKTVIDKL

-1626 YARVMN
+1626 YSRVMN

>member
-7 EKKIVVK
+7 EKKIVVR
-14 AIDEVTEPLAHMNQ
+14 AIDQVTEPLARMNQ
-28 RLHNLESALGQL
+28 RLASVEQSLGRL
-40 DQKFNA
+40 DSKFNA

-59 ELKASAG
+59 ELKASAN
-66 QTDSAL
+66 QADDAL
-72 DKINRTIKAI
+72 GKINTTIDKLNGEKVTVKPQADTASADEKI
-82 PGKKSVDVNANTS
+82 DKFKKNTDTLRKNPPKIKP
-95 EADRK
+95 EADTDEATKKLSLFRRGIENTRK
-100 IDDFQKTVDL
+100 
-110 LRRDKPTITP
+110 
-120 KADTTEANEKLHG
+120 AG
-133 LQRTTESVGHS
+133 L
-144 FTRLRTIIAGT
+144 RLRDIVSGSVIATGITSISSHLTDWAKQGFEAAKAGT
-155 AIGGAISTGFIS
+155 EVAERWKNLGMTEEEVKSTGAAVKELKENS
-167 AFNGIKSGIK
+167 NLSGAAV
-177 GAMGAGIQFNM
+177 GNLVTRFYGF
-188 TMQKMNATW
+188 
-197 DTLTGSASKAKSM
+197 TGSAERAQELATGVASLADKMKLSQDQADGFANGLTRIESSGKVTAQSLGRLERSVPGLTKALQQASGMTKEQFDSLLASGDMTADQFNDILAKASKSWDENSKEWNGTVDGALHHMKTSWDDAKKAFMAPLVSSAGSGLGALSKALDRLNPLFTVAGKS
-210 SNSIVDLSNKLGW
+210 VADLSEKFAKWLTPRH
-223 SVDVTNELAQQFYH
+223 VD
-237 VFDNQPETMKLTKSF
+237 
-252 LTMGDAI
+252 
-259 GLSDDRL
+259 
-266 QQVAMDFTHMLSS
+266 
-279 SKLQLGDLN
+279 
-288 QITDA
+288 
-293 FPMFGNALLDYE
+293 
-305 RKVQHNSHLTMSE
+305 
-318 LRKDISAGKIDA
+318 DIGKIVTA
-330 KDAETV
+330 
-336 FNQLGDRYKK
+336 LG
-346 ASENL
+346 
-351 MGTLPGMFRQISS
+351 
-364 KWKELMGDMMA
+364 
-375 PTTNAANPVVKQIS
+375 
-389 KWISSEGT
+389 
-397 TKEFERLGR
+397 
-406 AVNQGFGA
+406 
-414 IMKSLANTF
+414 
-423 GDGSVAKMLDNVVN
+423 KMLMV
-437 SLTRFVQAAS
+437 
-447 KWTANNAESIVKTIK
+447 I
-462 SIGSIAGSVGKG
+462 GKG
-474 AFDAIGDFLN
+474 AWKAFSGIISGLTAPFRLLGSHGKKAGDAFDKLADGMDHLSKNKMAMKVLEGIG
-484 ILGHTSGHGLKGIA
+484 
-498 DALESISKHKVALEM
+498 M
-513 IGRALATYF
+513 ILATQF
-522 VYSKLSKAAKGLSD
+522 AYSKLF
-536 IYSAVKGIAGTS
+536 
-548 ATKIKDVMSALNGD
+548 KIVSALTGISGALGKIRGLKFSGHLFGD
-562 YDGSGKLLNM
+562 LFTN
-572 LSDHQASKPVGPTGV
+572 
-587 LKQEAAKD
+587 LKRISRIRINPAKWFKGGGNWAKD
-595 GEKAGGNFL
+595 LFKTAPEEALRSGDKAGGNFITR
-604 KSFMLKAKG
+604 FAAKTN
-613 LGRGIAGLFLPSSFL
+613 S
-628 NVGSKIGS
+628 
-636 KMATGLSKAFKPAV
+636 
-650 IAIKK
+650 
-655 SGSALKDISAV
+655 
-666 ISEKGFALKG
+666 
-676 KIAGSRFASA
+676 SRFAQLGRTTGGRLISGVGLA
-686 FVRAGGAIKGF
+686 FEAYDLVKDLHGAFTTHNGTTRSRDIGKAAGAGIGAGIGF
-697 ATKYIIPETWLTA
+697 FFGGPA
-710 GRKAGTLFRS
+710 GA
-720 GFSTASSKLGDSF
+720 ALGGM
-733 IGRFASKLGG
+733 IGRVIGG
-743 SRLFSIG
+743 KIGPAIGKFGNGIGKVLNDIFVKHDWNKVWSDIG
-750 KGIGGK
+750 KGWQ
-756 LVSGL
+756 S
-761 NIAIGAVDILRALTG
+761 
-776 SHIHNRAKMAGKGIG
+776 
-791 TILGG
+791 
-796 AIGTVLGGP
+796 
-805 IGGAIG
+805 
-811 GMLGSAIG
+811 
-819 GKAGPAL
+819 
-826 TKMFK
+826 F
-831 GGIDF
+831 
-836 FKKLL
+836 
-841 KGDWSGAFGGIVK
+841 
-854 GFQKMWKGVTNWA
+854 WKGMGSWWDKTIG
-867 KDTWKKVKDWWNNDD
+867 KKG
-882 ESSSSSSSHKSSSHK
+882 SGSSSSHK

-909 GGNHYSKTDI
+909 GGNHYSRTDI
-919 ANVKEMNRAI
+919 ANIKEMNRAI
-929 TTYTRSLKSLK
+929 TVYTRSLKSLK

-1003 GEFDKDLAKLDK
+1003 GEFDKDLTKLDK

-1136 SIEKSLITFRKTFQR
+1136 TIEKSLITFRKTFQR
-1151 DWTAMW
+1151 DWTTMW

-1167 LGQAVRT
+1167 LGRAVRT
-1174 ANSEFNSLRN
+1174 ANSEFNSLRS

-1204 VSAMKSGFDKL
+1204 VSAMRSGFSKL

-1340 REQLDH
+1340 RGQLDH

-1374 LISDLGEATAIG
+1374 LISDFGEATAIG
-1386 FGHGIANVLKTAVGT
+1386 FGHGIANVLKTVVGT

-1499 SDYLSSIGFSPVLHK
+1499 SDYLNSIGFSPVLHK

-1528 ASGGHITDTQL
+1528 ANGGHITDTQL

-1580 NQSTAA
+1580 NQSTAT

>member
-7 EKKIVVK
+7 EKKIVVR
-14 AIDEVTEPLAHMNQ
+14 AIDQVTEPLARMNQ
-28 RLHNLESALGQL
+28 RLASVEQSLGRL
-40 DQKFNA
+40 DSKFNA

-59 ELKASAG
+59 ELKASAN
-66 QTDSAL
+66 QTDDAL
-72 DKINRTIKAI
+72 GKINTTIDKLNGEKVTVKPQADTASADEKI
-82 PGKKSVDVNANTS
+82 DKFKKNTDTLRKNPPKIKP
-95 EADRK
+95 EADTDEATKKLSLFRRGIENTRK
-100 IDDFQKTVDL
+100 
-110 LRRDKPTITP
+110 
-120 KADTTEANEKLHG
+120 AG
-133 LQRTTESVGHS
+133 L
-144 FTRLRTIIAGT
+144 RLRDIASGSVIATGITSISSHLTDWAKQGFEAAKAGT
-155 AIGGAISTGFIS
+155 EVAERWKNLGMTEEEVKSTGAAVKELKENS
-167 AFNGIKSGIK
+167 NLSGAAV
-177 GAMGAGIQFNM
+177 GNLVTRFYGF
-188 TMQKMNATW
+188 
-197 DTLTGSASKAKSM
+197 TGSAERAQELATGVASLADKMKLSQDQADGFANGLTRIESSGKVTAQSLGRLERSVPGLTKALQQASGMTKEQFDSLLASGDMTADQFNDILAKASKSWDENSKEWNGTVDGALHHMKTSWDDAKKAFMAPLVSSAGSGLGALSKALDRLNPLFTAAGKS
-210 SNSIVDLSNKLGW
+210 VADLSEKFAKWLTPRH
-223 SVDVTNELAQQFYH
+223 VD
-237 VFDNQPETMKLTKSF
+237 
-252 LTMGDAI
+252 
-259 GLSDDRL
+259 
-266 QQVAMDFTHMLSS
+266 
-279 SKLQLGDLN
+279 
-288 QITDA
+288 
-293 FPMFGNALLDYE
+293 
-305 RKVQHNSHLTMSE
+305 
-318 LRKDISAGKIDA
+318 DIGKIVTA
-330 KDAETV
+330 
-336 FNQLGDRYKK
+336 LG
-346 ASENL
+346 
-351 MGTLPGMFRQISS
+351 
-364 KWKELMGDMMA
+364 
-375 PTTNAANPVVKQIS
+375 
-389 KWISSEGT
+389 
-397 TKEFERLGR
+397 
-406 AVNQGFGA
+406 
-414 IMKSLANTF
+414 
-423 GDGSVAKMLDNVVN
+423 KMLMV
-437 SLTRFVQAAS
+437 
-447 KWTANNAESIVKTIK
+447 I
-462 SIGSIAGSVGKG
+462 GKG
-474 AFDAIGDFLN
+474 AWKAFSGIISGLTAPFRLLGSHGKKAGDAFDKLADGMDHLSKNKMAMKVLEGIG
-484 ILGHTSGHGLKGIA
+484 
-498 DALESISKHKVALEM
+498 M
-513 IGRALATYF
+513 ILATQF
-522 VYSKLSKAAKGLSD
+522 AYSKLF
-536 IYSAVKGIAGTS
+536 
-548 ATKIKDVMSALNGD
+548 KIVSALTGI
-562 YDGSGKLLNM
+562 SGALGKIRGLKFSGHLFGN
-572 LSDHQASKPVGPTGV
+572 LFTNLKRISRIRINPANWFKGHKFSFKNLFRGASK
-587 LKQEAAKD
+587 EASSA
-595 GEKAGGNFL
+595 GEKAGGG
-604 KSFMLKAKG
+604 FM
-613 LGRGIAGLFLPSSFL
+613 S
-628 NVGSKIGS
+628 
-636 KMATGLSKAFKPAV
+636 
-650 IAIKK
+650 
-655 SGSALKDISAV
+655 
-666 ISEKGFALKG
+666 
-676 KIAGSRFASA
+676 
-686 FVRAGGAIKGF
+686 
-697 ATKYIIPETWLTA
+697 
-710 GRKAGTLFRS
+710 
-720 GFSTASSKLGDSF
+720 
-733 IGRFASKLGG
+733 RFASKLGG
-743 SRLFSIG
+743 SRLLSIG
-750 KGIGGK
+750 KGLGGK

-761 NIAIGAVDILRALTG
+761 NIAIGAIDILRALTG

-811 GMLGSAIG
+811 GMLGGAIG

-826 TKMFK
+826 SKMFK
-831 GGIDF
+831 GSMDF

-841 KGDWSGAFGGIVK
+841 KGDWSGAFGGIAK

-882 ESSSSSSSHKSSSHK
+882 ESSSSSSHKSSSHK

-909 GGNHYSKTDI
+909 GGNHYSRTDI

-1003 GEFDKDLAKLDK
+1003 GEFDKDLTKLDK

-1038 TDQFKSLTKYLG
+1038 ADQFKSLTKYLG

-1136 SIEKSLITFRKTFQR
+1136 SIEKSLTTFRKTFQR

-1167 LGQAVRT
+1167 LGRAVRT
-1174 ANSEFNSLRN
+1174 ANSEFNSLRS

-1194 SSWKGWLSDV
+1194 SSWKGWLSDI
-1204 VSAMKSGFDKL
+1204 VSAMRSGFSKL

-1304 NRHVWLEPGAQ
+1304 NRRVWLEPGAQ

-1374 LISDLGEATAIG
+1374 LISDFGEATAIG

-1528 ASGGHITDTQL
+1528 ASGGHITDTQF

-1580 NQSTAA
+1580 NQSTAT
-1586 SAELISLVKTAIDKL
+1586 SAELISLVKTVIDKL

-1611 VDDMRRPINNRNAMD
+1611 VDEIRRPINNRNALE
-1626 YARVMN
+1626 YSRVKN

>member
-7 EKKIVVK
+7 EKKIVVR
-14 AIDEVTEPLAHMNQ
+14 AIDQVTELLARMNQ
-28 RLHNLESALGQL
+28 RLASVEQSLGRL
-40 DQKFNA
+40 DSKFNA

-59 ELKASAG
+59 ELKASAN
-66 QTDSAL
+66 QTDDAL
-72 DKINRTIKAI
+72 GKINTTIDKLNGEKVTVKPQADTASADEKI
-82 PGKKSVDVNANTS
+82 DKFKKNTDTLRKNPPKIKP
-95 EADRK
+95 EADTDEATKKLSLFRRGIENTRK
-100 IDDFQKTVDL
+100 
-110 LRRDKPTITP
+110 
-120 KADTTEANEKLHG
+120 AG
-133 LQRTTESVGHS
+133 L
-144 FTRLRTIIAGT
+144 RLRDIVSGSVIATGITSISSHLTDWAKQGFEAAKAGT
-155 AIGGAISTGFIS
+155 EVAERWKNLGMTEEEVKSTGAAVKELKENS
-167 AFNGIKSGIK
+167 NLSGAAV
-177 GAMGAGIQFNM
+177 GNLVTRFYGF
-188 TMQKMNATW
+188 
-197 DTLTGSASKAKSM
+197 TGSAERAQELATGVASLADKMKLSQDQADGFANGLTRIESSGKVTAQSLGRLERSAPGLTKALQQASGMTKEQFDSLLASGDMTADQFNDILAKASKSWDENSKEWNGTVDGALHHMKTSWDDAKKAFMAPLVSSAGSGLGALSKALDRLNPLFTAAGKS
-210 SNSIVDLSNKLGW
+210 VADLSEKFAKWLTPRH
-223 SVDVTNELAQQFYH
+223 VD
-237 VFDNQPETMKLTKSF
+237 
-252 LTMGDAI
+252 
-259 GLSDDRL
+259 
-266 QQVAMDFTHMLSS
+266 
-279 SKLQLGDLN
+279 
-288 QITDA
+288 
-293 FPMFGNALLDYE
+293 
-305 RKVQHNSHLTMSE
+305 
-318 LRKDISAGKIDA
+318 DIGKIVTA
-330 KDAETV
+330 
-336 FNQLGDRYKK
+336 LG
-346 ASENL
+346 
-351 MGTLPGMFRQISS
+351 
-364 KWKELMGDMMA
+364 
-375 PTTNAANPVVKQIS
+375 
-389 KWISSEGT
+389 
-397 TKEFERLGR
+397 
-406 AVNQGFGA
+406 
-414 IMKSLANTF
+414 
-423 GDGSVAKMLDNVVN
+423 KMLMV
-437 SLTRFVQAAS
+437 
-447 KWTANNAESIVKTIK
+447 I
-462 SIGSIAGSVGKG
+462 GKG
-474 AFDAIGDFLN
+474 AWKAFSGIISGLTAPFRLLGSHGKKAGDAFDKLADGMDHLSKNKMAMKVLEGIG
-484 ILGHTSGHGLKGIA
+484 
-498 DALESISKHKVALEM
+498 M
-513 IGRALATYF
+513 ILATQF
-522 VYSKLSKAAKGLSD
+522 AYSKLF
-536 IYSAVKGIAGTS
+536 
-548 ATKIKDVMSALNGD
+548 KIVSALTGISGALGKIRGLKFSGHLFGD
-562 YDGSGKLLNM
+562 LFTNLKRISRIRINPAKWFKGGGNWAKNLFKTAPEEALRSG
-572 LSDHQASKPVGPTGV
+572 D
-587 LKQEAAKD
+587 
-595 GEKAGGNFL
+595 KAGGNFL
-604 KSFMLKAKG
+604 TRFAAKTN
-613 LGRGIAGLFLPSSFL
+613 S
-628 NVGSKIGS
+628 
-636 KMATGLSKAFKPAV
+636 
-650 IAIKK
+650 
-655 SGSALKDISAV
+655 
-666 ISEKGFALKG
+666 
-676 KIAGSRFASA
+676 SRFAQLGRTTGGRLISGVGLA
-686 FVRAGGAIKGF
+686 FEAYDLVKDLHGAFTTHNGTTRSRDIGKAAGAGIGAGIGF
-697 ATKYIIPETWLTA
+697 FFGGPA
-710 GRKAGTLFRS
+710 GA
-720 GFSTASSKLGDSF
+720 ALGGM
-733 IGRFASKLGG
+733 IGRVIGG
-743 SRLFSIG
+743 KIGPAVGKFGNGIGKVLNDIFVKHDWNKVWSDIG
-750 KGIGGK
+750 KGWQ
-756 LVSGL
+756 S
-761 NIAIGAVDILRALTG
+761 
-776 SHIHNRAKMAGKGIG
+776 
-791 TILGG
+791 
-796 AIGTVLGGP
+796 
-805 IGGAIG
+805 
-811 GMLGSAIG
+811 
-819 GKAGPAL
+819 
-826 TKMFK
+826 F
-831 GGIDF
+831 
-836 FKKLL
+836 
-841 KGDWSGAFGGIVK
+841 
-854 GFQKMWKGVTNWA
+854 WKGMGSWWDKTIG
-867 KDTWKKVKDWWNNDD
+867 KKG
-882 ESSSSSSSHKSSSHK
+882 SGGSSSHK

-919 ANVKEMNRAI
+919 ANIKEMNRAI

-1003 GEFDKDLAKLDK
+1003 GEFDKDLTKLDK

-1038 TDQFKSLTKYLG
+1038 ADQFKSLTKYLG

-1136 SIEKSLITFRKTFQR
+1136 TIEKSLITFRKTFQR
-1151 DWTAMW
+1151 DWTTMW

-1167 LGQAVRT
+1167 LGRAVRT
-1174 ANSEFNSLRN
+1174 ANSEFNSLRS

-1204 VSAMKSGFDKL
+1204 VSAMRSGFSKL

-1374 LISDLGEATAIG
+1374 LISDFGEATAIG

-1528 ASGGHITDTQL
+1528 ASGGHITDTQF

-1580 NQSTAA
+1580 NQSTAT

-1626 YARVMN
+1626 YSRVMN

>member
-7 EKKIVVK
+7 EKKVIFR
-14 AIDEVTEPLAHMNQ
+14 AIDQVTEPLARMNQ
-28 RLHNLESALGQL
+28 RLSSVEQSLGRL
-40 DQKFNA
+40 DSKFNA

-59 ELKASAG
+59 ELKASAN
-66 QTDSAL
+66 QTDDAL
-72 DKINRTIKAI
+72 GKINTTIDKLN
-82 PGKKSVDVNANTS
+82 GEKV
-95 EADRK
+95 
-100 IDDFQKTVDL
+100 TV
-110 LRRDKPTITP
+110 KPQ
-120 KADTTEANEKLHG
+120 ADTTSADEKIDKFKKNTDTLRKNPPKIKPEADTDEATKKLSLFRRGIENTRKAG
-133 LQRTTESVGHS
+133 LRLRDIVSGSVIATGITSISAHLTDWAKQGFEAAKAGTEVAERWKNLGMTESEVK
-144 FTRLRTIIAGT
+144 
-155 AIGGAISTGFIS
+155 STGAAVKDLKENS
-167 AFNGIKSGIK
+167 NLSGAAV
-177 GAMGAGIQFNM
+177 GNLVTRFYGF
-188 TMQKMNATW
+188 
-197 DTLTGSASKAKSM
+197 TGSASRAKELATGVASLSDKMKLSQDQADGFANGLTRIESSGKVTAQSLGRLERSVPGLTKALQQASGMTKEQFDSLLASGDMTADQFNDILAKASKSWDE
-210 SNSIVDLSNKLGW
+210 NSKEWNGTVDGALHHMKTSWDDAKKAFMAPLVSSAGSGLGALSKALDRLNPLFTAAGKSVADLSEKFAKWLTPRH
-223 SVDVTNELAQQFYH
+223 VD
-237 VFDNQPETMKLTKSF
+237 
-252 LTMGDAI
+252 
-259 GLSDDRL
+259 
-266 QQVAMDFTHMLSS
+266 
-279 SKLQLGDLN
+279 
-288 QITDA
+288 
-293 FPMFGNALLDYE
+293 
-305 RKVQHNSHLTMSE
+305 
-318 LRKDISAGKIDA
+318 DIGKIVTA
-330 KDAETV
+330 
-336 FNQLGDRYKK
+336 LG
-346 ASENL
+346 
-351 MGTLPGMFRQISS
+351 
-364 KWKELMGDMMA
+364 
-375 PTTNAANPVVKQIS
+375 
-389 KWISSEGT
+389 
-397 TKEFERLGR
+397 
-406 AVNQGFGA
+406 
-414 IMKSLANTF
+414 
-423 GDGSVAKMLDNVVN
+423 KMLMV
-437 SLTRFVQAAS
+437 
-447 KWTANNAESIVKTIK
+447 I
-462 SIGSIAGSVGKG
+462 GKG
-474 AFDAIGDFLN
+474 AWKAFSGIISGLTAPFRLLGSHGKKAGDAFDKLADGMDHLSKNKMAMKVLEGIG
-484 ILGHTSGHGLKGIA
+484 
-498 DALESISKHKVALEM
+498 M
-513 IGRALATYF
+513 ILATQF
-522 VYSKLSKAAKGLSD
+522 AYSKLF
-536 IYSAVKGIAGTS
+536 
-548 ATKIKDVMSALNGD
+548 KIVSALTGISGALGEIRGLKFSGHLFDDLFTNLKRISRIRINPAKWFKGGGNWAKNLFKTAPEEALRSGD
-562 YDGSGKLLNM
+562 
-572 LSDHQASKPVGPTGV
+572 
-587 LKQEAAKD
+587 
-595 GEKAGGNFL
+595 KAGGNFITR
-604 KSFMLKAKG
+604 FAAKTN
-613 LGRGIAGLFLPSSFL
+613 S
-628 NVGSKIGS
+628 
-636 KMATGLSKAFKPAV
+636 
-650 IAIKK
+650 
-655 SGSALKDISAV
+655 
-666 ISEKGFALKG
+666 
-676 KIAGSRFASA
+676 SRFAQLGRTTGGRLISGVGLA
-686 FVRAGGAIKGF
+686 FEAYDLVKDLHGAFTTHNGTTRSRDIGKAAGAGIGAGIGF
-697 ATKYIIPETWLTA
+697 FFGGPA
-710 GRKAGTLFRS
+710 GA
-720 GFSTASSKLGDSF
+720 ALGGM
-733 IGRFASKLGG
+733 IGRVIGG
-743 SRLFSIG
+743 KIGPAVGKFGNGIGKVLNDIFVKHDWNKVWSDIG
-750 KGIGGK
+750 KGWQ
-756 LVSGL
+756 S
-761 NIAIGAVDILRALTG
+761 
-776 SHIHNRAKMAGKGIG
+776 
-791 TILGG
+791 
-796 AIGTVLGGP
+796 
-805 IGGAIG
+805 
-811 GMLGSAIG
+811 
-819 GKAGPAL
+819 
-826 TKMFK
+826 F
-831 GGIDF
+831 
-836 FKKLL
+836 
-841 KGDWSGAFGGIVK
+841 
-854 GFQKMWKGVTNWA
+854 WKGMGSWWDKTIG
-867 KDTWKKVKDWWNNDD
+867 KKG
-882 ESSSSSSSHKSSSHK
+882 SGSSSSHK

-909 GGNHYSKTDI
+909 GGNHYSRTDI
-919 ANVKEMNRAI
+919 ANIKEMNRAI
-929 TTYTRSLKSLK
+929 TVYTRSLKSLK

-1003 GEFDKDLAKLDK
+1003 GEFDKDLTKLDK

-1050 SMVKDWEHLVKPM
+1050 SMVKDWERLVKPM

-1136 SIEKSLITFRKTFQR
+1136 SIEKSLTTFRKAFQR

-1167 LGQAVRT
+1167 LGRAVRT
-1174 ANSEFNSLRN
+1174 ANSEFNSLRS

-1204 VSAMKSGFDKL
+1204 VSAMRSGFSKL

-1374 LISDLGEATAIG
+1374 LISDFGEATAIG

-1499 SDYLSSIGFSPVLHK
+1499 SDYLNSIGFSPVLHK

-1528 ASGGHITDTQL
+1528 ASGGHITDTQF

-1580 NQSTAA
+1580 NQSTAT

-1611 VDDMRRPINNRNAMD
+1611 VDDMRRPINNRNALD
-1626 YARVMN
+1626 YSRVMN

>member
-7 EKKIVVK
+7 EKKIVVR
-14 AIDEVTEPLAHMNQ
+14 AIDQVTEPLARMNQ
-28 RLHNLESALGQL
+28 RLSSVEQSLGRL
-40 DQKFNA
+40 DSKFNA

-59 ELKASAG
+59 ELKASAN
-66 QTDSAL
+66 QADDAL
-72 DKINRTIKAI
+72 GKINTTI
-82 PGKKSVDVNANTS
+82 
-95 EADRK
+95 DRLNGEK
-100 IDDFQKTVDL
+100 VTV
-110 LRRDKPTITP
+110 KPQ
-120 KADTTEANEKLHG
+120 ADTTSADEKIDKFKKNTDTLRKNPPKIKPEADTDEATKKLSLFRRGIENTRKAG
-133 LQRTTESVGHS
+133 L
-144 FTRLRTIIAGT
+144 RLRDIVSGSVIATGITSISSHLTDWAKQGFEAAKAGT
-155 AIGGAISTGFIS
+155 EVAERWKNLGMTEEEVKSTGAAVKELKENS
-167 AFNGIKSGIK
+167 NLSGAAV
-177 GAMGAGIQFNM
+177 GNLVTRFYGF
-188 TMQKMNATW
+188 
-197 DTLTGSASKAKSM
+197 TGSAERAQELATGVASLADKMKLSQDQADGFANGLTRIESSGKVTAQSLGRLERSVPGLTKALQQASGMTKEQFDSLLASGDMTADQFNDILAKASKSWDENSKEWNGTVDGALHHMKTSWDDAKKAFMAPLVSSAGSGLGALSKALDRLNPLFTAAGKS
-210 SNSIVDLSNKLGW
+210 VADLSEKFAKWLTPRH
-223 SVDVTNELAQQFYH
+223 VD
-237 VFDNQPETMKLTKSF
+237 
-252 LTMGDAI
+252 
-259 GLSDDRL
+259 
-266 QQVAMDFTHMLSS
+266 
-279 SKLQLGDLN
+279 
-288 QITDA
+288 
-293 FPMFGNALLDYE
+293 
-305 RKVQHNSHLTMSE
+305 
-318 LRKDISAGKIDA
+318 DIGKIVTA
-330 KDAETV
+330 
-336 FNQLGDRYKK
+336 LG
-346 ASENL
+346 
-351 MGTLPGMFRQISS
+351 
-364 KWKELMGDMMA
+364 
-375 PTTNAANPVVKQIS
+375 
-389 KWISSEGT
+389 
-397 TKEFERLGR
+397 
-406 AVNQGFGA
+406 
-414 IMKSLANTF
+414 
-423 GDGSVAKMLDNVVN
+423 KMLMV
-437 SLTRFVQAAS
+437 
-447 KWTANNAESIVKTIK
+447 I
-462 SIGSIAGSVGKG
+462 GKG
-474 AFDAIGDFLN
+474 AWKAFSGIISGLTAPFRLLGSHGKKAGDAFDKLADGMDHLSKNKMAMKVLEGIG
-484 ILGHTSGHGLKGIA
+484 
-498 DALESISKHKVALEM
+498 M
-513 IGRALATYF
+513 ILATQF
-522 VYSKLSKAAKGLSD
+522 AYSKLFKISSALFGVRDGLAGIGKIKISGHLFKDLTRSLKGLAK
-536 IYSAVKGIAGTS
+536 IRINPAKWFKGGGNWAKNLFKT
-548 ATKIKDVMSALNGD
+548 APEEALRSGD
-562 YDGSGKLLNM
+562 
-572 LSDHQASKPVGPTGV
+572 
-587 LKQEAAKD
+587 
-595 GEKAGGNFL
+595 KAGGNFL
-604 KSFMLKAKG
+604 TRFAAKTN
-613 LGRGIAGLFLPSSFL
+613 S
-628 NVGSKIGS
+628 
-636 KMATGLSKAFKPAV
+636 
-650 IAIKK
+650 
-655 SGSALKDISAV
+655 
-666 ISEKGFALKG
+666 
-676 KIAGSRFASA
+676 SRFAQLGRTTGGRLISGVGLA
-686 FVRAGGAIKGF
+686 FEAYDLVKDLHGAFTTHNGTTRSRDIGKAAGAGIGAGIGF
-697 ATKYIIPETWLTA
+697 FFGGPA
-710 GRKAGTLFRS
+710 GA
-720 GFSTASSKLGDSF
+720 ALGGM
-733 IGRFASKLGG
+733 IGRVIGG
-743 SRLFSIG
+743 KIGPAVGKFGNGIGKVLNDIFVKHDWNKVWSDIG
-750 KGIGGK
+750 KGWQ
-756 LVSGL
+756 S
-761 NIAIGAVDILRALTG
+761 
-776 SHIHNRAKMAGKGIG
+776 
-791 TILGG
+791 
-796 AIGTVLGGP
+796 
-805 IGGAIG
+805 
-811 GMLGSAIG
+811 
-819 GKAGPAL
+819 
-826 TKMFK
+826 F
-831 GGIDF
+831 
-836 FKKLL
+836 
-841 KGDWSGAFGGIVK
+841 
-854 GFQKMWKGVTNWA
+854 WKGMGSWWDKTIG
-867 KDTWKKVKDWWNNDD
+867 KKG
-882 ESSSSSSSHKSSSHK
+882 SGGSSSHK

-919 ANVKEMNRAI
+919 ANIKEMNRAI

-1003 GEFDKDLAKLDK
+1003 GEFDKDLTKLDK

-1038 TDQFKSLTKYLG
+1038 ADQFKSLTKYLG

-1136 SIEKSLITFRKTFQR
+1136 SIEKSLTTFRKTFQR

-1167 LGQAVRT
+1167 LGRAVRT
-1174 ANSEFNSLRN
+1174 ANSEFNSLRS

-1194 SSWKGWLSDV
+1194 SSWKGWLSDI
-1204 VSAMKSGFDKL
+1204 VSAMRSGFSKL

-1374 LISDLGEATAIG
+1374 LISDFGEATAIG

-1528 ASGGHITDTQL
+1528 ASGGHITDTQF

-1580 NQSTAA
+1580 NQSTAT

-1626 YARVMN
+1626 YSRVMN

>member
-1 MPAIIA
+1 MNGIIV
-7 EKKIVVK
+7 EKKVVVK
-14 AIDEVTEPLAHMNQ
+14 AIDKLTEPLARMDERMSQLEQKVGQFNQ
-28 RLHNLESALGQL
+28 RLSSSS
-40 DQKFNA
+40 
-46 GASSQQSFKASLN
+46 SSQQNFKTSLN
-59 ELKASAG
+59 EIKASASE
-66 QTDSAL
+66 TDTAL
-72 DKINRTIKAI
+72 GKINHSIESM
-82 PGKKSVDVNANTS
+82 PSSKKVDV
-95 EADRK
+95 
-100 IDDFQKTVDL
+100 
-110 LRRDKPTITP
+110 
-120 KADTTEANEKLHG
+120 KADTDEANQKTSEFDRSLKLLRNDTPKIKPEVNTDEANEHLSL
-133 LQRTTESVGHS
+133 LQRNLEATRRLGGRLKDFVAGNLIANGISNATGAVKS
-144 FTRLRTIIAGT
+144 FAEQGFQAALAGQETAERWSKLGMTKSEIA
-155 AIGGAISTGFIS
+155 STG
-167 AFNGIKSGIK
+167 AAVRDLKENTNMSGV
-177 GAMGAGIQFNM
+177 AAGNLVTRFYG
-188 TMQKMNATW
+188 
-197 DTLTGSASKAKSM
+197 LTGSAARAQTLAKGVG
-210 SNSIVDLSNKLGW
+210 SITDSLKLSNQASDAFANGLARIEASGKVTSQSLGRLEKQAPGLTAALQKA
-223 SVDVTNELAQQFYH
+223 SGMSKQA
-237 VFDNQPETMKLTKSF
+237 FDDL
-252 LTMGDAI
+252 
-259 GLSDDRL
+259 
-266 QQVAMDFTHMLSS
+266 LSS
-279 SKLQLGDLN
+279 GKMTSDQFN
-288 QITDA
+288 QILERA
-293 FPMFGNALLDYE
+293 SRSYRKNADE
-305 RKVQHNSHLTMSE
+305 W
-318 LRKDISAGKIDA
+318 KDSTEGALKNIKQTWADSWQA
-330 KDAETV
+330 
-336 FNQLGDRYKK
+336 
-346 ASENL
+346 
-351 MGTLPGMFRQISS
+351 
-364 KWKELMGDMMA
+364 MMA
-375 PTTNAANPVVKQIS
+375 PLTQSSASGLGALSKSLSALKPEFTELGEAVANLATKFAKWLTPQHAKDLGEIVGSLGRMAVVLGKGVWKAVTGPLEIIGKTINLLSGKHGDALDAVATALDHIS
-389 KWISSEGT
+389 K
-397 TKEFERLGR
+397 
-406 AVNQGFGA
+406 N
-414 IMKSLANTF
+414 
-423 GDGSVAKMLDNVVN
+423 
-437 SLTRFVQAAS
+437 
-447 KWTANNAESIVKTIK
+447 
-462 SIGSIAGSVGKG
+462 
-474 AFDAIGDFLN
+474 
-484 ILGHTSGHGLKGIA
+484 
-498 DALESISKHKVALEM
+498 KVAMTVLEG
-513 IGRALATYF
+513 IGTVLATEF
-522 VYSKLSKAAKGLSD
+522 VYSKLFKITSGLL
-536 IYSAVKGIAGTS
+536 GIEG
-548 ATKIKDVMSALNGD
+548 AL
-562 YDGSGKLLNM
+562 
-572 LSDHQASKPVGPTGV
+572 
-587 LKQEAAKD
+587 
-595 GEKAGGNFL
+595 
-604 KSFMLKAKG
+604 
-613 LGRGIAGLFLPSSFL
+613 
-628 NVGSKIGS
+628 
-636 KMATGLSKAFKPAV
+636 
-650 IAIKK
+650 
-655 SGSALKDISAV
+655 
-666 ISEKGFALKG
+666 G
-676 KIAGSRFASA
+676 KISG
-686 FVRAGGAIKGF
+686 IKFSGHIF
-697 ATKYIIPETWLTA
+697 SDLFTNLRRLSSIKIDPKTW
-710 GRKAGTLFRS
+710 
-720 GFSTASSKLGDSF
+720 
-733 IGRFASKLGG
+733 
-743 SRLFSIG
+743 
-750 KGIGGK
+750 
-756 LVSGL
+756 
-761 NIAIGAVDILRALTG
+761 
-776 SHIHNRAKMAGKGIG
+776 
-791 TILGG
+791 
-796 AIGTVLGGP
+796 
-805 IGGAIG
+805 
-811 GMLGSAIG
+811 
-819 GKAGPAL
+819 
-826 TKMFK
+826 FK
-831 GGIDF
+831 GG
-836 FKKLL
+836 
-841 KGDWSGAFGGIVK
+841 A
-854 GFQKMWKGVTNWA
+854 NWA
-867 KDTWKKVKDWWNNDD
+867 KDLFKPLPEEALKSGETSGGNFMTRFAAKTNASRFAQLGRTTGGRLISGVGLAFEAYDLVKDLHGAFTTHNGTTRSRDIGKAAGAGIGAGIGFFFGGPAGAALGGMIGRVIGGKIGPAVGKFGNGIGKVLNDIFVKHDWNKVWSDIGKGWQSFWKGMGSWWDKTIGKKGAG
-882 ESSSSSSSHKSSSHK
+882 SSSSHK

-909 GGNHYSKTDI
+909 GGNHYSRTDI
-919 ANVKEMNRAI
+919 ANIKEMNRAI

-940 EVVKHN
+940 EVIKHN

-953 SMNKNLKNFIKQMLK
+953 SMNKNLKNFIKEMLK

-978 TFKNFGKA
+978 TFKNFGKSV
-986 TKTIADSMKNL
+986 KTIANSMKGL

-1003 GEFDKDLAKLDK
+1003 GEFDKDLTKLDK
-1015 DTKHSKVGEFF
+1015 DTKHSKVGEYF
-1026 ERLAKSIKKSKL
+1026 EKLAKSIKKSKL

-1050 SMVKDWEHLVKPM
+1050 SMVKDWEQLIKPM
-1063 KQAEKEFSSFEKT
+1063 QKAEKEFASFEKT
-1076 IGKLANKKTG
+1076 IGKLSNKKTG

-1136 SIEKSLITFRKTFQR
+1136 SIEKSLTTFRKTFQR

-1167 LGQAVRT
+1167 LGRAVRT
-1174 ANSEFNSLRN
+1174 ANSEFNSLRS

-1194 SSWKGWLSDV
+1194 SSWKGWLSDI
-1204 VSAMKSGFDKL
+1204 VSAMRSGFSKL

-1222 MQDIVSRLNRGITAI
+1222 MQDIVSRINRGITAI

-1374 LISDLGEATAIG
+1374 LISDFGEATAIG

-1469 YIPQT
+1469 YIPQI

-1528 ASGGHITDTQL
+1528 ASGGHITDTQF

-1580 NQSTAA
+1580 NQSTAT
-1586 SAELISLVKTAIDKL
+1586 SAELISLVKTVIDKL

-1626 YARVMN
+1626 YSRVMN

>member
-7 EKKIVVK
+7 EKKIVVR
-14 AIDEVTEPLAHMNQ
+14 AIDQVTEPLARMNQ
-28 RLHNLESALGQL
+28 RLASVEQSLGRL
-40 DQKFNA
+40 DSKFNA
-46 GASSQQSFKASLN
+46 GASSQQSFEASLN
-59 ELKASAG
+59 ELKASAN
-66 QTDSAL
+66 QADDAL
-72 DKINRTIKAI
+72 GKINTTIDKLNGEKVTVKPQADTASADEKI
-82 PGKKSVDVNANTS
+82 DKFKKNTDTLRKNPPKIKP
-95 EADRK
+95 EADTDEATKKLSLFRRGIENTRK
-100 IDDFQKTVDL
+100 
-110 LRRDKPTITP
+110 
-120 KADTTEANEKLHG
+120 AG
-133 LQRTTESVGHS
+133 L
-144 FTRLRTIIAGT
+144 RLRDIVSGSVIATGITSISSHLTDWAKQGFEAAKAGT
-155 AIGGAISTGFIS
+155 EVAERWKNLGMTEEEVKSTGAAVKELKENS
-167 AFNGIKSGIK
+167 NLSGAAV
-177 GAMGAGIQFNM
+177 GNLVTRFYGF
-188 TMQKMNATW
+188 
-197 DTLTGSASKAKSM
+197 TGSAERAQELATGVASLADKMKLSQDQADGFANGLTRIESSGKVTAQSLGRLERSVPGLTKALQQASGMTKEQFDSLLASGDMTADQFNDILAKASKSWDENSKEWNGTVDGALHHMKTSWDDAKKAFMAPLVSSAGSGLGALSKALDRLNPLFTAAGKS
-210 SNSIVDLSNKLGW
+210 VADLSEKFAKWLTPRH
-223 SVDVTNELAQQFYH
+223 VD
-237 VFDNQPETMKLTKSF
+237 
-252 LTMGDAI
+252 
-259 GLSDDRL
+259 
-266 QQVAMDFTHMLSS
+266 
-279 SKLQLGDLN
+279 
-288 QITDA
+288 
-293 FPMFGNALLDYE
+293 
-305 RKVQHNSHLTMSE
+305 
-318 LRKDISAGKIDA
+318 DIGKIVTA
-330 KDAETV
+330 
-336 FNQLGDRYKK
+336 LG
-346 ASENL
+346 
-351 MGTLPGMFRQISS
+351 
-364 KWKELMGDMMA
+364 
-375 PTTNAANPVVKQIS
+375 
-389 KWISSEGT
+389 
-397 TKEFERLGR
+397 
-406 AVNQGFGA
+406 
-414 IMKSLANTF
+414 
-423 GDGSVAKMLDNVVN
+423 KMLMV
-437 SLTRFVQAAS
+437 
-447 KWTANNAESIVKTIK
+447 I
-462 SIGSIAGSVGKG
+462 GKG
-474 AFDAIGDFLN
+474 AWKAFSGIISGLTAPFRLLGSHGKKAGDAFDKLADGMDHLSKNKMAMKVLEGIG
-484 ILGHTSGHGLKGIA
+484 
-498 DALESISKHKVALEM
+498 M
-513 IGRALATYF
+513 ILATQF
-522 VYSKLSKAAKGLSD
+522 AYSKLFKISSALFGVRDGLAGIGKIKIPGHLFKDLTRSLKGLAK
-536 IYSAVKGIAGTS
+536 IRINPAKWFKGGGNWAKNLFKT
-548 ATKIKDVMSALNGD
+548 APEEALRSGD
-562 YDGSGKLLNM
+562 
-572 LSDHQASKPVGPTGV
+572 
-587 LKQEAAKD
+587 
-595 GEKAGGNFL
+595 KAGGNFL
-604 KSFMLKAKG
+604 TRFAAKTN
-613 LGRGIAGLFLPSSFL
+613 S
-628 NVGSKIGS
+628 
-636 KMATGLSKAFKPAV
+636 
-650 IAIKK
+650 
-655 SGSALKDISAV
+655 
-666 ISEKGFALKG
+666 
-676 KIAGSRFASA
+676 SRFAQLGRTTGGRLISGVGLA
-686 FVRAGGAIKGF
+686 FEAYDLVKDLHGAFTTHNGTTRSRDIGKAAGAGIGAGIGF
-697 ATKYIIPETWLTA
+697 FFGGPA
-710 GRKAGTLFRS
+710 GA
-720 GFSTASSKLGDSF
+720 ALGGM
-733 IGRFASKLGG
+733 IGRV
-743 SRLFSIG
+743 
-750 KGIGGK
+750 IGGK
-756 LVSGL
+756 
-761 NIAIGAVDILRALTG
+761 IGPAV
-776 SHIHNRAKMAGKGIG
+776 GKGWQ
-791 TILGG
+791 
-796 AIGTVLGGP
+796 
-805 IGGAIG
+805 
-811 GMLGSAIG
+811 S
-819 GKAGPAL
+819 
-826 TKMFK
+826 F
-831 GGIDF
+831 
-836 FKKLL
+836 
-841 KGDWSGAFGGIVK
+841 
-854 GFQKMWKGVTNWA
+854 WKGMGSWWDKTIG
-867 KDTWKKVKDWWNNDD
+867 KKG
-882 ESSSSSSSHKSSSHK
+882 SGGSSSHK

-919 ANVKEMNRAI
+919 ANIKEMNRAI

-1003 GEFDKDLAKLDK
+1003 GEFDKDLTKLDK

-1038 TDQFKSLTKYLG
+1038 ADQFKSLTKYLG

-1136 SIEKSLITFRKTFQR
+1136 SIEKSLTTFRKTFQR

-1167 LGQAVRT
+1167 LGRAVRT
-1174 ANSEFNSLRN
+1174 ANSEFNSLRS

-1194 SSWKGWLSDV
+1194 SSWKGWLSDI
-1204 VSAMKSGFDKL
+1204 VSAMRSGFSKL

-1374 LISDLGEATAIG
+1374 LISAFGEATAIG

-1499 SDYLSSIGFSPVLHK
+1499 SDYLNSIGFSPVLHK

-1528 ASGGHITDTQL
+1528 ANGGHITDTQL

-1580 NQSTAA
+1580 NQSTAT

>member
-7 EKKIVVK
+7 EKKIVVR
-14 AIDEVTEPLAHMNQ
+14 AIDQVTEPLARMNQ
-28 RLHNLESALGQL
+28 RLASVEQSLGRL
-40 DQKFNA
+40 DSKFNA

-59 ELKASAG
+59 ELKTSANQTDDALGKINTTIDKLNGEKVTVKPQADTSSADEKIDKFKKNTDTLRKNPPKIKPEADTDEATKKLSLFRRGIENTRKAGLRLRDIVSGSVIATGITSISSHLTDWAKQGFEAAKAGTEVAERWKNLGMTEEEVKSTGAAVKELKENSNLSGAAVGNLVTRFYGFTGSAERAQELATGVASLADKMKLSQDQADGFANGLTRIESSGKVTAQSLGRLERSVPGLTKALQQASGMTKEQFDSLLASGDMTADQFNNILAEASKSWDENSKEWNGTVDGALHHMKTSWDDAKKAFMAPLVSSAG
-66 QTDSAL
+66 SGLGALSKAL
-72 DKINRTIKAI
+72 DRLNPLFTAAGKSVADLSEKFAKWLTPRHVDDIGKIVTALGKMLMVIGKGAWKAFSGI
-82 PGKKSVDVNANTS
+82 ISGLTAPFRLLGSHGKKAGDAFDKL
-95 EADRK
+95 AD
-100 IDDFQKTVDL
+100 
-110 LRRDKPTITP
+110 
-120 KADTTEANEKLHG
+120 G
-133 LQRTTESVGHS
+133 LD
-144 FTRLRTIIAGT
+144 
-155 AIGGAISTGFIS
+155 AISKNKAAMKVLEGIGMILATQFAYSKLFKSAEALGLVEKGILSIGKMKFTGHLIS
-167 AFNGIKSGIK
+167 DLTRGIK
-177 GAMGAGIQFNM
+177 G
-188 TMQKMNATW
+188 
-197 DTLTGSASKAKSM
+197 
-210 SNSIVDLSNKLGW
+210 
-223 SVDVTNELAQQFYH
+223 
-237 VFDNQPETMKLTKSF
+237 LTKIRINPAKWFKGGGNWAKNLFKTAPEEALRS
-252 LTMGDAI
+252 GD
-259 GLSDDRL
+259 
-266 QQVAMDFTHMLSS
+266 
-279 SKLQLGDLN
+279 
-288 QITDA
+288 
-293 FPMFGNALLDYE
+293 
-305 RKVQHNSHLTMSE
+305 
-318 LRKDISAGKIDA
+318 
-330 KDAETV
+330 
-336 FNQLGDRYKK
+336 
-346 ASENL
+346 
-351 MGTLPGMFRQISS
+351 
-364 KWKELMGDMMA
+364 
-375 PTTNAANPVVKQIS
+375 
-389 KWISSEGT
+389 
-397 TKEFERLGR
+397 
-406 AVNQGFGA
+406 
-414 IMKSLANTF
+414 
-423 GDGSVAKMLDNVVN
+423 
-437 SLTRFVQAAS
+437 
-447 KWTANNAESIVKTIK
+447 
-462 SIGSIAGSVGKG
+462 
-474 AFDAIGDFLN
+474 
-484 ILGHTSGHGLKGIA
+484 
-498 DALESISKHKVALEM
+498 
-513 IGRALATYF
+513 
-522 VYSKLSKAAKGLSD
+522 
-536 IYSAVKGIAGTS
+536 
-548 ATKIKDVMSALNGD
+548 
-562 YDGSGKLLNM
+562 
-572 LSDHQASKPVGPTGV
+572 
-587 LKQEAAKD
+587 
-595 GEKAGGNFL
+595 KAGGNFATRL
-604 KSFMLKAKG
+604 LSKVKGVKVEGIGRG
-613 LGRGIAGLFLPSSFL
+613 LG
-628 NVGSKIGS
+628 
-636 KMATGLSKAFKPAV
+636 
-650 IAIKK
+650 
-655 SGSALKDISAV
+655 
-666 ISEKGFALKG
+666 
-676 KIAGSRFASA
+676 
-686 FVRAGGAIKGF
+686 
-697 ATKYIIPETWLTA
+697 
-710 GRKAGTLFRS
+710 
-720 GFSTASSKLGDSF
+720 
-733 IGRFASKLGG
+733 SKLGG
-743 SRLFSIG
+743 AFSLAFGAIDLFKALGSKKDKAAKVG
-750 KGIGGK
+750 KSLGETAGGM
-756 LVSGL
+756 GGA
-761 NIAIGAVDILRALTG
+761 AIGASLG
-776 SHIHNRAKMAGKGIG
+776 SVVPGIG
-791 TILGG
+791 TLIGGLLGG
-796 AIGTVLGGP
+796 FIGSKAGGKIGEAIGKSWKTIKRGASEVGKFLLKVLTAP
-805 IGGAIG
+805 FMA
-811 GMLGSAIG
+811 AA
-819 GKAGPAL
+819 KAGEWL
-826 TKMFK
+826 
-831 GGIDF
+831 G
-836 FKKLL
+836 KKLKPL
-841 KGDWSGAFGGIVK
+841 FNRKR
-854 GFQKMWKGVTNWA
+854 N
-867 KDTWKKVKDWWNNDD
+867 
-882 ESSSSSSSHKSSSHK
+882 SSSDEP
-897 SKQPSEKEIKSL
+897 SKKTVKSL
-909 GGNHYSKTDI
+909 GGNHYSRADI
-919 ANVKEMNRAI
+919 ANVKAMNSAI

-940 EVVKHN
+940 EVIKHN

-953 SMNKNLKNFIKQMLK
+953 SMNKNLKSFIKEMLK

-978 TFKNFGKA
+978 TFKNFGKSV
-986 TKTIADSMKNL
+986 KSIANSMKGL

-1003 GEFDKDLAKLDK
+1003 GEFDKDLTKLDK
-1015 DTKHSKVGEFF
+1015 DTKHSKVGEYF
-1026 ERLAKSIKKSKL
+1026 EKLAKSIKKSKL

-1050 SMVKDWEHLVKPM
+1050 SMVKDWEQLIKPM
-1063 KQAEKEFSSFEKT
+1063 QKAEKEFASFEKT
-1076 IGKLANKKTG
+1076 IGKLSNKKTG

-1136 SIEKSLITFRKTFQR
+1136 SIEKSLTTFRKTFQR

-1167 LGQAVRT
+1167 LGRAVRT
-1174 ANSEFNSLRN
+1174 ANSEFNSLRS

-1194 SSWKGWLSDV
+1194 SSWKGWLSDI
-1204 VSAMKSGFDKL
+1204 VSAMRSGFSKL

-1365 VTNWSSKVP
+1365 VTNWSSNVP
-1374 LISDLGEATAIG
+1374 LISDFGEATAIG

-1528 ASGGHITDTQL
+1528 ASGGHITDTQF

-1580 NQSTAA
+1580 KQSTAT

-1626 YARVMN
+1626 YSRVMN

>member
-7 EKKIVVK
+7 EKKIVVR
-14 AIDEVTEPLAHMNQ
+14 AIDQVTEPLARMNQ
-28 RLHNLESALGQL
+28 CLASVEQSLGRLDS
-40 DQKFNA
+40 KFNA

-59 ELKASAG
+59 ELKASAN
-66 QTDSAL
+66 QTDDAL
-72 DKINRTIKAI
+72 GKINTTIDKLNGEKVTVKPQADTASADEKI
-82 PGKKSVDVNANTS
+82 DKFKKNTDTLRKNPPKIKP
-95 EADRK
+95 EADTDEATKKLSLFRRGIENTRK
-100 IDDFQKTVDL
+100 
-110 LRRDKPTITP
+110 
-120 KADTTEANEKLHG
+120 AG
-133 LQRTTESVGHS
+133 L
-144 FTRLRTIIAGT
+144 RLRDIVSGSVIATGITSISSHLTDWAKQGFEAAKAGT
-155 AIGGAISTGFIS
+155 EVAERWKNLGMTEEEVKSTGAAVKELKENS
-167 AFNGIKSGIK
+167 NLSGAAV
-177 GAMGAGIQFNM
+177 GNLVTRFYGF
-188 TMQKMNATW
+188 
-197 DTLTGSASKAKSM
+197 TGSAERAQELATGVASLADKMKLSQDQADGFANGLTRIESSGKVTAQSLGRLERSVPGLTKALQQASGMTKEQFDSLLASGDMTADQFNDILAKASKSWDENSKEWNGTVDGALHHMKTSWDDAKKAFMAPLVSSAGSGLGALSKALDRLNPLFTAAGKS
-210 SNSIVDLSNKLGW
+210 VADLSEKFAKWLTPRH
-223 SVDVTNELAQQFYH
+223 VD
-237 VFDNQPETMKLTKSF
+237 
-252 LTMGDAI
+252 
-259 GLSDDRL
+259 
-266 QQVAMDFTHMLSS
+266 
-279 SKLQLGDLN
+279 
-288 QITDA
+288 
-293 FPMFGNALLDYE
+293 
-305 RKVQHNSHLTMSE
+305 
-318 LRKDISAGKIDA
+318 DIGKIVTA
-330 KDAETV
+330 
-336 FNQLGDRYKK
+336 LG
-346 ASENL
+346 
-351 MGTLPGMFRQISS
+351 
-364 KWKELMGDMMA
+364 
-375 PTTNAANPVVKQIS
+375 
-389 KWISSEGT
+389 
-397 TKEFERLGR
+397 
-406 AVNQGFGA
+406 
-414 IMKSLANTF
+414 
-423 GDGSVAKMLDNVVN
+423 KMLMV
-437 SLTRFVQAAS
+437 
-447 KWTANNAESIVKTIK
+447 I
-462 SIGSIAGSVGKG
+462 GKG
-474 AFDAIGDFLN
+474 AWKAFSGIISGLTAPFRLLGSHGKKAGDAFDKLADGMDHLSKNKMAMKVLEGIG
-484 ILGHTSGHGLKGIA
+484 
-498 DALESISKHKVALEM
+498 M
-513 IGRALATYF
+513 ILATQF
-522 VYSKLSKAAKGLSD
+522 AYSKLFKISSALFGVRDGLAGIGKIKISGHLFKDLTRSLKGLAK
-536 IYSAVKGIAGTS
+536 IRINPAKWFKGGGNWAKNLFKT
-548 ATKIKDVMSALNGD
+548 APEEALRSGD
-562 YDGSGKLLNM
+562 
-572 LSDHQASKPVGPTGV
+572 
-587 LKQEAAKD
+587 
-595 GEKAGGNFL
+595 KAGGNFL
-604 KSFMLKAKG
+604 TRFAAKTNSSHFAQ
-613 LGRGIAGLFLPSSFL
+613 LGRTTGGRLISGVGLAFEAYDLVKDLHGAFTTHNGTTRSRDIGKAAGAGIGAGIGFFFGGPAGAALGGMIGR
-628 NVGSKIGS
+628 VIGGKIG
-636 KMATGLSKAFKPAV
+636 PAV
-650 IAIKK
+650 GKFGNGIGKV
-655 SGSALKDISAV
+655 LNDI
-666 ISEKGFALKG
+666 
-676 KIAGSRFASA
+676 
-686 FVRAGGAIKGF
+686 FVKHDWN
-697 ATKYIIPETWLTA
+697 KVW
-710 GRKAGTLFRS
+710 S
-720 GFSTASSKLGDSF
+720 D
-733 IGRFASKLGG
+733 
-743 SRLFSIG
+743 IG
-750 KGIGGK
+750 KGWQ
-756 LVSGL
+756 S
-761 NIAIGAVDILRALTG
+761 
-776 SHIHNRAKMAGKGIG
+776 
-791 TILGG
+791 
-796 AIGTVLGGP
+796 
-805 IGGAIG
+805 
-811 GMLGSAIG
+811 
-819 GKAGPAL
+819 
-826 TKMFK
+826 F
-831 GGIDF
+831 
-836 FKKLL
+836 
-841 KGDWSGAFGGIVK
+841 
-854 GFQKMWKGVTNWA
+854 WKGMGSWWDKTIG
-867 KDTWKKVKDWWNNDD
+867 KKG
-882 ESSSSSSSHKSSSHK
+882 SGGSSSHK

-919 ANVKEMNRAI
+919 ANIKEMNRAI

-1003 GEFDKDLAKLDK
+1003 GEFDKDLTKLDK

-1038 TDQFKSLTKYLG
+1038 ADQFKSLTKYLG

-1136 SIEKSLITFRKTFQR
+1136 SIEKSLTTFRKTFQR

-1167 LGQAVRT
+1167 LGRAVRT
-1174 ANSEFNSLRN
+1174 ANSEFNSLRS

-1194 SSWKGWLSDV
+1194 SSWKGWLSDI
-1204 VSAMKSGFDKL
+1204 VSAMRSGFSKL

-1374 LISDLGEATAIG
+1374 LISDFGEATAIG

-1528 ASGGHITDTQL
+1528 ASGGHITDTQF

-1580 NQSTAA
+1580 NQSTAT

-1626 YARVMN
+1626 YSRVMN